1 MLAGR
6 NRLQNIQL
14 FPIFRDIE
22 KRGKVA
28 KTVVVS
34 QFSLRLW
41 KIDYF
46 ACNLKKIL
54 ALVLA
59 FACAFTMF
67 AGAAF
72 TDQADIKATDAV
84 NMLSALGVIN
94 GYDDG
99 SYKPDATV
107 TRAEMAKMIF
117 VVRNNKIDDSAYKNN
132 STKLTDVNNHWAAG
146 YIKFC
151 ESQGIIAG
159 KGNNQFAPDAT
170 VTGVEAAKMLL
181 VVSGYDAQKAGL
193 TGSAW
198 QTNVL
203 KYAGAAGIL
212 DDVNSAL
219 ESGLPR
225 QYAAQMIYNTLD
237 VNRVKWSK
245 DSESFD
251 DLLNGGVKETVGHA
265 YMGLTKST
273 GTLVSISKD
282 ALTLANVDGAESDV
296 ISTSVSGG
304 VVSYK
309 YGTDFTK
316 VGTDYSS
323 LLGQKVKVLFK
334 DGKTNSVLGVYP
346 TSDNTVYNTVMNEVE
361 KDGKKI
367 KFDGK
372 SYSIEDNGVKVY
384 VDGDLMVKANKDV
397 DLKKAADFDDA
408 YTNATTG
415 AALISG
421 RLNRVSADEV
431 IFVDSDDNG
440 KIDTAIVTKVDVAK
454 ATYVSSSEIVAGN
467 TTYKFADDNIA
478 SDIAKND
485 YVVITKN
492 LYDDCNDIVKA
503 TKFSGVKVTGTKT
516 EPNRYLIDGEWYT
529 EGANADMNSVKSG
542 DTVDAYA
549 VNGVVYYAK
558 RTSGENSTLS
568 DVAVVLAVG
577 SDIQGDKVKIL
588 KLDNTGKTEI
598 VDIDNDPG
606 TGYVAK
612 NALQEGAAYEYS
624 VKGGEYRFKNLSTDK
639 DYFGDYTALNN
650 GAVTSETAGMDVANK
665 SGSTTKTIAGVQVD
679 DSAKIILIDNYD
691 DSNAD
696 YKVITGKQFKSLS
709 IGNASKEAY
718 AKGGIAAFTSKVDGV
733 TRVTYGVVA
742 VNGFASSF
750 VTNDNYGYV
759 TKAAYKIDGGYVV
772 YSIWTGTEEVKVQ
785 EKGTTLRKKGAV
797 LGYSSITKEDG
808 LDDGVVGTI
817 EDVDDN
823 FGLVDNGIVYG
834 VNAKQTKVSLN
845 GKDTADITSDTVVL
859 YVDTDDHKGYT
870 EGEIQE
876 ADDFGT
882 GKIPNVMYVLDNP
895 SDFTSDVTLLVVD
908 VKNNLHGDFNF
919 VFGADAELTDVV
931 NALAKADVVT
941 VDAAAIDEEIT
952 VPAGKTLVL
961 TGTVNADVL
970 GNVKATA
977 KATLKIASDTEA
989 ITSAAVYSDANTS
1002 LSNKIIKAGAVFNGT
1017 KKDDSAIWVV
1027 DDATK
1032 MLADAD

>member
-1 MLAGR
+1 M
-6 NRLQNIQL
+6 
-14 FPIFRDIE
+14 
-22 KRGKVA
+22 K
-28 KTVVVS
+28 
-34 QFSLRLW
+34 
-41 KIDYF
+41 
-46 ACNLKKIL
+46 NLKKVL

-84 NMLSALGVIN
+84 NMLSSLGVIT
-94 GYDDG
+94 GYTDG
-99 SYKPDATV
+99 SYQPNKVV

-117 VVRNNKIDDSAYKNN
+117 VVRNNKIDDSAYQSNY
-132 STKLTDVNNHWAAG
+132 SKLTDISNHWAKG

-159 KGNNQFAPDAT
+159 KGNNKFDPDSP

-181 VVSGYDAQKAGL
+181 VVTGYDTDKAGL

-198 QTNVL
+198 RTNTL

-212 DDVNSAL
+212 DDVNAAL
-219 ESGLPR
+219 EQGLPR

-237 VNRVKWSK
+237 TNRVKWSK

-251 DLLNGGVKETVGHA
+251 DVLNGGVKETVGHA
-265 YMGLTKST
+265 YMGLTKTT

-282 ALTLANVDGAESDV
+282 ALTVDNVIAADSDA
-296 ISTSVSGG
+296 IDAAGNYEKS
-304 VVSYK
+304 
-309 YGTDFTK
+309 FTK

-323 LLGQKVKVLFK
+323 LLGQRVKVLFK
-334 DGKTNSVLGVYP
+334 DGKTNNVLGVYP
-346 TSDNTVYNTVMNEVE
+346 TSDNTVYTTVMNEVE
-361 KDGKKI
+361 QDGKKI

-384 VDGDLMVKANKDV
+384 VDGSLVTTKVSGKDV
-397 DLKKAADFDDA
+397 ADLKKAAAFDDEYKVDA
-408 YTNATTG
+408 HGNVTSA

-421 RLNRVSADEV
+421 RYNRTSADEV

-440 KIDTAIVTKVDVAK
+440 KIDTAIVTQVNVAK

-467 TTYKFADDNIA
+467 TTYKFEDDNIA

-485 YVVITKN
+485 YVVITKD
-492 LYDDCNDIVKA
+492 LYGDCNAIVKA
-503 TKFSGVKVTGTKT
+503 TKLSGVKVTGTKT

-529 EGANADMNSVKSG
+529 EGQKADMNSVKSG
-542 DTVDAYA
+542 DTVDSYV

-558 RTSGENSTLS
+558 RTSGANATLS

-577 SDIQGDKVKIL
+577 SDIQGDKVKLL

-606 TGYVAK
+606 SGYVEK
-612 NALQEGAAYEYS
+612 SDLVEGAVYEYS
-624 VKGGEYRFKNLSTDK
+624 VKGGEYRFKNLSTAK

-650 GAVTSETAGMDVANK
+650 GVVADVSDSTNSTGLAVAGAKNQ
-665 SGSTTKTIAGVQVD
+665 TKKIGNTEVE
-679 DSAKIILIDNYD
+679 DSAKIVLITGYNT
-691 DSNAD
+691 SGVD
-696 YKVITGKQFKSLS
+696 YKVVTGKQFKSLAVDGS
-709 IGNASKEAY
+709 STNAY

-742 VNGFASSF
+742 VNTKFANSF

-759 TKAAYKIDGGYVV
+759 TKDAYKVDDGYVV
-772 YSIWTGTEEVKVQ
+772 YSIWNGSEEVKVQ

-808 LDDGVVGTI
+808 LSDGVVGTI

-823 FGLVDNGIVYG
+823 FGLVDNGVVYG
-834 VNAKQTKVSLN
+834 VNSKQSKVSLN
-845 GKDTADITSDTVVL
+845 GKDTADITSDTIVL

-882 GKIPNVMYVLDNP
+882 GKIPNVMYVLDTP
-895 SDFTSDVTLLVVD
+895 GDFTSDVTLLVVD
-908 VKNNLHGDFNF
+908 VKNNLHGSFNF
-919 VFGADAELTDVV
+919 VFGADATKTDLV
-931 NALAKADVVT
+931 NALAKADKIT
-941 VDAAAIDEEIT
+941 VDADAIRNAGSINVAADKT
-952 VPAGKTLVL
+952 VVVTGTDLSNVFGNLKGAKGATLIAKDGGVANKNYASAYKANGTDTFANESIPAGTTFVH
-961 TGTVNADVL
+961 
-970 GNVKATA
+970 
-977 KATLKIASDTEA
+977 
-989 ITSAAVYSDANTS
+989 
-1002 LSNKIIKAGAVFNGT
+1002 NGT
-1017 KKDDSAIWVV
+1017 NWV
-1027 DDATK
+1027 ATK
-1032 MLADAD
+1032 

>member
-1 MLAGR
+1 
-6 NRLQNIQL
+6 
-14 FPIFRDIE
+14 
-22 KRGKVA
+22 
-28 KTVVVS
+28 
-34 QFSLRLW
+34 
-41 KIDYF
+41 
-46 ACNLKKIL
+46 
-54 ALVLA
+54 
-59 FACAFTMF
+59 MF

-84 NMLSALGVIN
+84 NMLSSLGVIT
-94 GYDDG
+94 GYTDG
-99 SYKPDATV
+99 SYQPNKVV

-117 VVRNNKIDDSAYKNN
+117 VVRNNKIDDSAYQSNY
-132 STKLTDVNNHWAAG
+132 SKLTDISNHWAKG

-159 KGNNQFAPDAT
+159 KGNNKFDPDSP

-181 VVSGYDAQKAGL
+181 VVAGYDTDKAGL
-193 TGSAW
+193 TGAAW
-198 QTNVL
+198 RTNTL

-212 DDVNSAL
+212 DDVNAAL
-219 ESGLPR
+219 EQGLPR

-237 VNRVKWSK
+237 TNRVKWSK

-251 DLLNGGVKETVGHA
+251 DVLNGGVKETVGHA
-265 YMGLTKST
+265 YMGLTKTT

-282 ALTLANVDGAESDV
+282 ALTLDSVIAADSDAVDYAGNYE
-296 ISTSVSGG
+296 TQ
-304 VVSYK
+304 
-309 YGTDFTK
+309 FTK
-316 VGTDYSS
+316 VSEDYSD
-323 LLGQKVKVLFK
+323 LLGQRVKVLFK

-346 TSDNTVYNTVMNEVE
+346 TSDNTVYNTLLNGVE

-372 SYSIEDNGVKVY
+372 SYSVETTGIKVY
-384 VDGDLMVKANKDV
+384 VDGALQLKADKKTV
-397 DLKKAADFDDA
+397 DLKSVADFDNDFKA
-408 YTNATTG
+408 GTS
-415 AALISG
+415 LISG
-421 RLNRVSADEV
+421 RVNRTSADEV

-440 KIDTAIVTKVDVAK
+440 KIDTAIVTTVNTAK

-467 TTYKFADDNIA
+467 TTYKFEDENIA
-478 SDIAKND
+478 DDIAKND
-485 YVVITKN
+485 YVVITEN
-492 LYDDCNDIVKA
+492 LYDDCKDIVKA
-503 TKFSGVKVTGTKT
+503 TKLSGVKVTGTKT
-516 EPNRYLIDGEWYT
+516 SPNRYLIDGEWYT

-577 SDIQGDKVKIL
+577 SDIQGDKVKLL

-606 TGYVAK
+606 TGYVQKA
-612 NALQEGAAYEYS
+612 ALKQGAAYEYS
-624 VKGGEYRFKNLSTDK
+624 VKGGEYRFKELDTTK
-639 DYFGDYTALNN
+639 DYFGDYTALMASRA
-650 GAVTSETAGMDVANK
+650 GVTATAGTAVTAPASETAGLTVANK
-665 SGSTTKTIAGVQVD
+665 SGSTTKVIGGTEVD
-679 DSAKIILIDNYD
+679 DSAKIILIDNYGT
-691 DSNAD
+691 SSAD

-709 IGNASKEAY
+709 ITNAVATDTKALD
-718 AKGGIAAFTSKVDGV
+718 KGGIAAFTSKVDGV

-759 TKAAYKIDGGYVV
+759 TKDAYKVDGGYVV
-772 YSIWTGTEEVKVQ
+772 YSIWNGSEEVKVQ

-808 LDDGVVGTI
+808 LSDGVVGTI

-823 FGLVDNGIVYG
+823 FGLVDNGVVYG
-834 VNAKQTKVSLN
+834 VNSKQSKVSLN
-845 GKDTADITSDTVVL
+845 GKDTADITSDTIVL

-882 GKIPNVMYVLDNP
+882 GKIPNVMYVLDTP

-908 VKNNLHGDFNF
+908 VKNNLHGAFNF
-919 VFGADAELTDVV
+919 VFGADATETDLV
-931 NALAKADVVT
+931 NALAKADKIT
-941 VDAAAIDEEIT
+941 VDAAAVRNAANDIT
-952 VPAGKTLVL
+952 VAAGKTVVV
-961 TGTVNADVL
+961 TGTDL
-970 GNVKATA
+970 SNVFA
-977 KATLKIASDTEA
+977 KLKGAKGATLIAKDGGDA
-989 ITSAAVYSDANTS
+989 NKGYSAAY
-1002 LSNKIIKAGAVFNGT
+1002 KANGT
-1017 KKDDSAIWVV
+1017 TAYGNDAIPAGTTFVHNGTNWV
-1027 DDATK
+1027 ATK
-1032 MLADAD
+1032 

>member
-1 MLAGR
+1 
-6 NRLQNIQL
+6 
-14 FPIFRDIE
+14 
-22 KRGKVA
+22 
-28 KTVVVS
+28 
-34 QFSLRLW
+34 
-41 KIDYF
+41 
-46 ACNLKKIL
+46 
-54 ALVLA
+54 
-59 FACAFTMF
+59 MF

-84 NMLSALGVIN
+84 NMLSSLGVIT
-94 GYDDG
+94 GYTDG
-99 SYKPDATV
+99 SYQPNKVV

-117 VVRNNKIDDSAYKNN
+117 VVRNNKIDDSAYQSNY
-132 STKLTDVNNHWAAG
+132 SKLTDISNHWAKG

-159 KGNNQFAPDAT
+159 KGNNKFDPDSP

-181 VVSGYDAQKAGL
+181 VVSGYDSDKAGL

-198 QTNVL
+198 RTNVL

-219 ESGLPR
+219 EQGLPR

-251 DLLNGGVKETVGHA
+251 DVLNGGVKETVGHA
-265 YMGLTKST
+265 YMGLTKTT

-282 ALTLANVDGAESDV
+282 ALTVDNVIAADSDA
-296 ISTSVSGG
+296 IDAAGNYEKS
-304 VVSYK
+304 
-309 YGTDFTK
+309 FTK

-323 LLGQKVKVLFK
+323 LLGQRVKVLFK
-334 DGKTNSVLGVYP
+334 DGKTNNVLGVYP
-346 TSDNTVYNTVMNEVE
+346 TSDNTVYTTVMNEVE
-361 KDGKKI
+361 QDGKKI

-372 SYSIEDNGVKVY
+372 SYSIEDKGVKVY
-384 VDGDLMVKANKDV
+384 VDGELMTTGSGTSIKT
-397 DLKKAADFDDA
+397 DLKKVAAFDDEYKVDA
-408 YTNATTG
+408 HGNVTSA

-421 RLNRVSADEV
+421 RYNRTSADEV

-440 KIDTAIVTKVDVAK
+440 KIDTAIVPQVNVAK

-467 TTYKFADDNIA
+467 TTYKFEDENIA

-485 YVVITKN
+485 YVVITEN
-492 LYDDCNDIVKA
+492 LYDDCKDIVKA
-503 TKFSGVKVTGTKT
+503 TKLSGVKVTGTKT
-516 EPNRYLIDGEWYT
+516 APNRYLIDGEWYT

-577 SDIQGDKVKIL
+577 SDIQGDKVKLL

-606 TGYVAK
+606 TGYVQKADLK
-612 NALQEGAAYEYS
+612 QGAVYEYS
-624 VKGGEYRFKNLSTDK
+624 VKGGEYRFKNLSTAK

-650 GAVTSETAGMDVANK
+650 GVVVNVSNSTTSTGLAVAGNA
-665 SGSTTKTIAGVQVD
+665 SATKTIGGTQVD
-679 DSAKIILIDNYD
+679 DSAKIVLITDY
-691 DSNAD
+691 SASGAD
-696 YKVITGKQFKSLS
+696 YKVITGKQFKSLKTD
-709 IGNASKEAY
+709 GTSKNAY

-742 VNGFASSF
+742 VNGFANSF

-759 TKAAYKIDGGYVV
+759 TKDAYKVDDGYVV
-772 YSIWTGTEEVKVQ
+772 YSIWNGSEEVKVQ

-808 LDDGVVGTI
+808 LSDGVVGTI

-823 FGLVDNGIVYG
+823 FGLVDNGVVYG
-834 VNAKQTKVSLN
+834 VNSKQSKVSLN
-845 GKDTADITSDTVVL
+845 GKDTADITSDTIVL

-882 GKIPNVMYVLDNP
+882 GKIPNVMYVLDTP

-908 VKNNLHGDFNF
+908 VKNNLHGSFNF
-919 VFGADAELTDVV
+919 VFGADATKTDLV
-931 NALAKADVVT
+931 NALAKADKIT
-941 VDAAAIDEEIT
+941 VDADAIRNAGSINVAADKT
-952 VPAGKTLVL
+952 VVV
-961 TGTVNADVL
+961 TGTDLSNVF
-970 GNVKATA
+970 GNLKGAQG
-977 KATLKIASDTEA
+977 ATLIIKEDSKAASYP
-989 ITSAAVYSDANTS
+989 AAYKHGDQSTYTNES
-1002 LSNKIIKAGAVFNGT
+1002 IKAGTVFEAAANGH
-1017 KKDDSAIWVV
+1017 WV
-1027 DDATK
+1027 ATK
-1032 MLADAD
+1032 

>member
-1 MLAGR
+1 MR
-6 NRLQNIQL
+6 NCGFNR
-14 FPIFRDIE
+14 E
-22 KRGKVA
+22 
-28 KTVVVS
+28 TY
-34 QFSLRLW
+34 
-41 KIDYF
+41 YF

-132 STKLTDVNNHWAAG
+132 STKLTDVNKHWAAG

-159 KGNNQFAPDAT
+159 KGNNKFDPDAT

-296 ISTSVSGG
+296 ISTSTNNG

-334 DGKTNSVLGVYP
+334 DSKTNSVLGVYP

-384 VDGDLMVKANKDV
+384 VDGDLMTTGSGSNTTA

-467 TTYKFADDNIA
+467 TTYKFADENIA

-492 LYDDCNDIVKA
+492 LYDDCKDIVKA
-503 TKFSGVKVTGTKT
+503 TKLSGVKVTGTKT

-542 DTVDAYA
+542 DTVNAYA

-612 NALQEGAAYEYS
+612 SALEEGAVYEYS
-624 VKGGEYRFKNLSTDK
+624 VKGGEYRFKNLSTNK

-650 GAVTSETAGMDVANK
+650 GAPTDV
-665 SGSTTKTIAGVQVD
+665 STTSANGMAVTGASGADKSIDGTKVD
-679 DSAKIILIDNYD
+679 DSAKIILITGY
-691 DSNAD
+691 STSGAD
-696 YKVITGKQFKSLS
+696 YKVITGKQFKSLGIAGS
-709 IGNASKEAY
+709 SNEAY

-895 SDFTSDVTLLVVD
+895 RDFTSDVTLLIVD

-941 VDAAAIDEEIT
+941 VDAAAIDAEIT

-961 TGTVNADVL
+961 TGTVDADVL

-977 KATLKIASDTEA
+977 KATLVVKNEA
-989 ITSAAVYSDANTS
+989 TGITSSNVYSAAGNSSTQGTALTS
-1002 LSNKIIKAGAVFNGT
+1002 AKIEAGSTFTGATVYTNASGATATAWLLNAKA
-1017 KKDDSAIWVV
+1017 
-1027 DDATK
+1027 
-1032 MLADAD
+1032 

>member
-1 MLAGR
+1 
-6 NRLQNIQL
+6 
-14 FPIFRDIE
+14 
-22 KRGKVA
+22 
-28 KTVVVS
+28 
-34 QFSLRLW
+34 
-41 KIDYF
+41 
-46 ACNLKKIL
+46 
-54 ALVLA
+54 
-59 FACAFTMF
+59 MF

-84 NMLSALGVIN
+84 NMLSSLGVIT
-94 GYDDG
+94 GYTDG
-99 SYKPDATV
+99 SYQPNKVV

-117 VVRNNKIDDSAYKNN
+117 VVRNNKIDDSAYQSNY
-132 STKLTDVNNHWAAG
+132 SKLTDISNHWAKG

-159 KGNNQFAPDAT
+159 KGNNKFDPDSP

-181 VVSGYDAQKAGL
+181 VVAGYNTDKAGL

-198 QTNVL
+198 RTNTL

-212 DDVNSAL
+212 DDVNAAL
-219 ESGLPR
+219 EQGLPR

-237 VNRVKWSK
+237 TNRVKWSK

-251 DLLNGGVKETVGHA
+251 DVLNGGVKETVGHA
-265 YMGLTKST
+265 YMGLTKTT

-282 ALTLANVDGAESDV
+282 ALTVDNVIAADSDAV
-296 ISTSVSGG
+296 DYAGNYETA
-304 VVSYK
+304 
-309 YGTDFTK
+309 FTK
-316 VGTDYSS
+316 VSEDYSS
-323 LLGQKVKVLFK
+323 LLGQRVKVLFK

-346 TSDNTVYNTVMNEVE
+346 TSDNTVYNTIMNGVE
-361 KDGKKI
+361 QDGKKI

-372 SYSIEDNGVKVY
+372 SYSIEDKGVKVY
-384 VDGDLMVKANKDV
+384 VDGALQLKADKKTV
-397 DLKKAADFDDA
+397 DLKDAADFDDA
-408 YTNATTG
+408 YTDATHG

-440 KIDTAIVTKVDVAK
+440 KIDTAIVTTVNTAK

-467 TTYKFADDNIA
+467 TTYKFEDENIA
-478 SDIAKND
+478 DDIAKND
-485 YVVITKN
+485 YVVITEN
-492 LYDDCNDIVKA
+492 LYDDCKDIVKA
-503 TKFSGVKVTGTKT
+503 TKLSGVKVTGTKT
-516 EPNRYLIDGEWYT
+516 SPNRYLIDGEWYT

-577 SDIQGDKVKIL
+577 SDIQGDKVKLL

-606 TGYVAK
+606 TGYVQKA
-612 NALQEGAAYEYS
+612 ALKQGAAYEYS
-624 VKGGEYRFKNLSTDK
+624 VKGGEYRFKELDTTK
-639 DYFGDYTALNN
+639 DYFGDYTALMASRA
-650 GAVTSETAGMDVANK
+650 GVTATAGTAVTAPASETAGLTVANK
-665 SGSTTKTIAGVQVD
+665 SGSTTKVIGGTEVD
-679 DSAKIILIDNYD
+679 DSAKIILIDNYGT
-691 DSNAD
+691 SSAD

-709 IGNASKEAY
+709 ITNAVATDTKALD
-718 AKGGIAAFTSKVDGV
+718 KGGIAAFTSKVDGV

-759 TKAAYKIDGGYVV
+759 TKDAYKVDGGYVV
-772 YSIWTGTEEVKVQ
+772 YSIWNGSEEVKVQ

-808 LDDGVVGTI
+808 LSDGVVGTI

-823 FGLVDNGIVYG
+823 FGLVDNGVVYG
-834 VNAKQTKVSLN
+834 VNSKQSKVSLN
-845 GKDTADITSDTVVL
+845 GKDTADITSDTIVL

-882 GKIPNVMYVLDNP
+882 GKIPNVMYVLDTP

-908 VKNNLHGDFNF
+908 VKNNLHGAFNF
-919 VFGADAELTDVV
+919 VFGADATETDLV
-931 NALAKADVVT
+931 NALAKADKIT
-941 VDAAAIDEEIT
+941 VDAAAVRNAANDIT
-952 VPAGKTLVL
+952 VAAGKTVVV
-961 TGTVNADVL
+961 TGTDL
-970 GNVKATA
+970 SNVFA
-977 KATLKIASDTEA
+977 KLKGAKGATLIAKDGGDA
-989 ITSAAVYSDANTS
+989 NKGYSAAY
-1002 LSNKIIKAGAVFNGT
+1002 KANGT
-1017 KKDDSAIWVV
+1017 TAYGNDAIPAGTTFVHNGTNWV
-1027 DDATK
+1027 ATK
-1032 MLADAD
+1032 

>member
-1 MLAGR
+1 M
-6 NRLQNIQL
+6 
-14 FPIFRDIE
+14 
-22 KRGKVA
+22 K
-28 KTVVVS
+28 
-34 QFSLRLW
+34 
-41 KIDYF
+41 
-46 ACNLKKIL
+46 NLKKIL

-132 STKLTDVNNHWAAG
+132 STKLTDVNKHWAAG

-159 KGNNQFAPDAT
+159 KGNNKFDPDAT

-296 ISTSVSGG
+296 ISTSTNNG

-334 DGKTNSVLGVYP
+334 DSKTNSVLGVYP

-384 VDGDLMVKANKDV
+384 VDGDLMTTGSGSNTTA

-467 TTYKFADDNIA
+467 TTYKFADENIA

-492 LYDDCNDIVKA
+492 LYDDCKDIVKA
-503 TKFSGVKVTGTKT
+503 TKLSGVKVTGTKT

-542 DTVDAYA
+542 DTVNAYA

-612 NALQEGAAYEYS
+612 NALEEGAVYEYS
-624 VKGGEYRFKNLSTDK
+624 VKGGEYRFKNLSTNK

-650 GAVTSETAGMDVANK
+650 GAPTDV
-665 SGSTTKTIAGVQVD
+665 STTSANGMAVAGASGADKSIDGTKVD
-679 DSAKIILIDNYD
+679 DSAKIILITGY
-691 DSNAD
+691 STSGAD
-696 YKVITGKQFKSLS
+696 YKVITGKQFKSLTV
-709 IGNASKEAY
+709 GDASKNAY

-808 LDDGVVGTI
+808 LSDGVVGTI

-823 FGLVDNGIVYG
+823 FGLVDNGVVYG
-834 VNAKQTKVSLN
+834 VNSKQSKVSLN

-895 SDFTSDVTLLVVD
+895 SDFTSDVTLLIVD

-919 VFGADAELTDVV
+919 VFSADATKADIEA
-931 NALAKADVVT
+931 ALAKADVVT
-941 VDAAAIDEEIT
+941 IDEALTSAMAIN
-952 VPAGKTLVL
+952 VPAK
-961 TGTVNADVL
+961 
-970 GNVKATA
+970 K
-977 KATLKIASDTEA
+977 TLKITAEQTAAVLDA
-989 ITSAAVYSDANTS
+989 ITGENGATLILTVASKAATGETKFTVGENAVSSAA
-1002 LSNKIIKAGAVFNGT
+1002 IPAGTYTYNATT
-1017 KKDDSAIWVV
+1017 KTWV
-1027 DDATK
+1027 APAQTEK
-1032 MLADAD
+1032 

>member
-1 MLAGR
+1 MGVVEPPAWR
-6 NRLQNIQL
+6 AVTS
-14 FPIFRDIE
+14 P
-22 KRGKVA
+22 RGWFFLPA
-28 KTVVVS
+28 
-34 QFSLRLW
+34 
-41 KIDYF
+41 
-46 ACNLKKIL
+46 NLKKVL

-84 NMLSALGVIN
+84 NMLSSLGVIT
-94 GYDDG
+94 GYTDG
-99 SYKPDATV
+99 SYQPNKVV

-117 VVRNNKIDDSAYKNN
+117 VVRNNKIDDSAYQSNY
-132 STKLTDVNNHWAAG
+132 SKLTDISNHWAKG

-159 KGNNQFAPDAT
+159 KGNNKFDPDSP

-181 VVSGYDAQKAGL
+181 VVAGYDTDKAGL

-198 QTNVL
+198 RTNTL

-212 DDVNSAL
+212 DDVNAAL
-219 ESGLPR
+219 EQGLPR

-237 VNRVKWSK
+237 TNRVKWSK

-251 DLLNGGVKETVGHA
+251 DVLNGGVKETVGHA
-265 YMGLTKST
+265 YMGLTKTT

-282 ALTLANVDGAESDV
+282 ALTVDNVIAADSDAV
-296 ISTSVSGG
+296 DRAGNYETA
-304 VVSYK
+304 
-309 YGTDFTK
+309 FTK
-316 VGTDYSS
+316 VSEDYSS
-323 LLGQKVKVLFK
+323 LLGQRVKVLFK

-346 TSDNTVYNTVMNEVE
+346 TSDNTVYNTIMNGVE
-361 KDGKKI
+361 QDGKKI

-372 SYSIEDNGVKVY
+372 SYSIEDKGVKVY
-384 VDGDLMVKANKDV
+384 VDGALQLKADKKTV
-397 DLKKAADFDDA
+397 DLKSAADFDDA

-421 RLNRVSADEV
+421 RLNRTSADEV

-440 KIDTAIVTKVDVAK
+440 KIDTAIVTTVNVAK

-467 TTYKFADDNIA
+467 TTYKFEDENIA
-478 SDIAKND
+478 DGIAKND
-485 YVVITKN
+485 YVVITEN
-492 LYDDCNDIVKA
+492 LYDECKDIVKA
-503 TKFSGVKVTGTKT
+503 TKLSGVKVTGTKT
-516 EPNRYLIDGEWYT
+516 APNRYLIDGEWYT

-568 DVAVVLAVG
+568 DVAVVLAKG
-577 SDIQGDKVKIL
+577 SDIQGDKVKLL

-606 TGYVAK
+606 SDYVQK
-612 NALQEGAAYEYS
+612 NQLVEGAVYEYS
-624 VKGGEYRFKNLSTDK
+624 VKGGEYRFKNLSTAK

-650 GAVTSETAGMDVANK
+650 GVVADVSDSTNSTGLAVAGAKNQ
-665 SGSTTKTIAGVQVD
+665 TKKIGNTEVE
-679 DSAKIILIDNYD
+679 DSAKIVLITGYNT
-691 DSNAD
+691 SGVD
-696 YKVITGKQFKSLS
+696 YKVVTGKQFKSLAVDGS
-709 IGNASKEAY
+709 STNAY

-742 VNGFASSF
+742 VNTKFANSF

-759 TKAAYKIDGGYVV
+759 TKDAYKVDDGYVV
-772 YSIWTGTEEVKVQ
+772 YSIWNGSEEVKVQ

-808 LDDGVVGTI
+808 LSDGVVGTI

-823 FGLVDNGIVYG
+823 FGLVDNGVVYG
-834 VNAKQTKVSLN
+834 VNSKQSKVSLN
-845 GKDTADITSDTVVL
+845 GKDTADITSDTIVL

-882 GKIPNVMYVLDNP
+882 GKIPNVMYVLDTP

-908 VKNNLHGDFNF
+908 VKNNLHGAFNF
-919 VFGADAELTDVV
+919 VFGADATETDLV
-931 NALAKADVVT
+931 NALAKADKIT
-941 VDAAAIDEEIT
+941 VDADAVRNAANNIT
-952 VPAGKTLVL
+952 VAAGKTVVV
-961 TGTVNADVL
+961 TGTDL
-970 GNVKATA
+970 SNVFA
-977 KATLKIASDTEA
+977 KLKGAKGATLIAKDGGDA
-989 ITSAAVYSDANTS
+989 NKGYSAAYKADSTNAYGNDA
-1002 LSNKIIKAGAVFNGT
+1002 IPAGTTFVHNGT
-1017 KKDDSAIWVV
+1017 NWV
-1027 DDATK
+1027 ATK
-1032 MLADAD
+1032 

>member
-1 MLAGR
+1 
-6 NRLQNIQL
+6 
-14 FPIFRDIE
+14 
-22 KRGKVA
+22 
-28 KTVVVS
+28 
-34 QFSLRLW
+34 
-41 KIDYF
+41 
-46 ACNLKKIL
+46 
-54 ALVLA
+54 
-59 FACAFTMF
+59 MF

-84 NMLSALGVIN
+84 NMLSSLGVIT
-94 GYDDG
+94 GYTDG
-99 SYKPDATV
+99 SYQPNKVV

-117 VVRNNKIDDSAYKNN
+117 VVRNNKIDDSAYQSNY
-132 STKLTDVNNHWAAG
+132 SKLTDISNHWAKG

-159 KGNNQFAPDAT
+159 KGNNKFDPDSP

-181 VVSGYDAQKAGL
+181 VVAGYDTDKAGL

-198 QTNVL
+198 RTNTL

-212 DDVNSAL
+212 DDVNAAL
-219 ESGLPR
+219 EQGLPR

-237 VNRVKWSK
+237 TNRVKWSK

-251 DLLNGGVKETVGHA
+251 DVLNGGVKETVGHA
-265 YMGLTKST
+265 YMGLTKTT

-282 ALTLANVDGAESDV
+282 ALTVDNVIAADSDAV
-296 ISTSVSGG
+296 DRAGNYETA
-304 VVSYK
+304 
-309 YGTDFTK
+309 FTK

-323 LLGQKVKVLFK
+323 LLGQRVKVLFK
-334 DGKTNSVLGVYP
+334 DGKTNNVLGVYP
-346 TSDNTVYNTVMNEVE
+346 TSDNTVYTTVMNEVE
-361 KDGKKI
+361 QDGKKI

-384 VDGDLMVKANKDV
+384 VDGSLVTTKVSGKDV
-397 DLKKAADFDDA
+397 ADLKKAAAFDDEYKVDA
-408 YTNATTG
+408 HGNVTSA

-421 RLNRVSADEV
+421 RYNRTSADEV

-440 KIDTAIVTKVDVAK
+440 KIDTAIVTQVNVAK

-467 TTYKFADDNIA
+467 TTYKFEDENIA

-485 YVVITKN
+485 YVVITEN
-492 LYDDCNDIVKA
+492 LYDDCKDIVKA
-503 TKFSGVKVTGTKT
+503 TKLSGVKVTGTKT
-516 EPNRYLIDGEWYT
+516 SPNRYLIDGEWYT

-568 DVAVVLAVG
+568 DVAVVLAKG
-577 SDIQGDKVKIL
+577 SDIQGDKVKLL

-606 TGYVAK
+606 TGYVQKADLK
-612 NALQEGAAYEYS
+612 EGAVYEYS
-624 VKGGEYRFKNLSTDK
+624 VKGGEYRFKNLSTAK

-650 GAVTSETAGMDVANK
+650 GVVVNVSNGLAVAGNA
-665 SGSTTKTIAGVQVD
+665 SATKTIGGTQVD
-679 DSAKIILIDNYD
+679 DSAKIVLITDY
-691 DSNAD
+691 STSGAD
-696 YKVITGKQFKSLS
+696 YKVITGKQFKSLKTD
-709 IGNASKEAY
+709 GTSKNAY

-742 VNGFASSF
+742 VNGFANSF

-759 TKAAYKIDGGYVV
+759 TKDAYKVDDGYVV
-772 YSIWTGTEEVKVQ
+772 YSIWNGSEEVKVQ

-808 LDDGVVGTI
+808 LSDGVVGTI

-823 FGLVDNGIVYG
+823 FGLVDNGVVYG
-834 VNAKQTKVSLN
+834 VNSKQSKVSLN
-845 GKDTADITSDTVVL
+845 GKDTADITSDTIVL

-882 GKIPNVMYVLDNP
+882 GKIPNVMYVLDTP

-908 VKNNLHGDFNF
+908 VKNNLHGAFNF
-919 VFGADAELTDVV
+919 VFGADATKTDLV
-931 NALAKADVVT
+931 NALAKADKIT
-941 VDAAAIDEEIT
+941 VDAAAIRT
-952 VPAGKTLVL
+952 VGSLDVAADKTVVVTGTDLSNVFGNLKGAKYATLIVKEKTDAKNYASAYKANGTDTFANESIPAGTTFVH
-961 TGTVNADVL
+961 
-970 GNVKATA
+970 
-977 KATLKIASDTEA
+977 
-989 ITSAAVYSDANTS
+989 
-1002 LSNKIIKAGAVFNGT
+1002 NGT
-1017 KKDDSAIWVV
+1017 NWV
-1027 DDATK
+1027 ATK
-1032 MLADAD
+1032 

>member
-1 MLAGR
+1 
-6 NRLQNIQL
+6 
-14 FPIFRDIE
+14 
-22 KRGKVA
+22 
-28 KTVVVS
+28 
-34 QFSLRLW
+34 
-41 KIDYF
+41 
-46 ACNLKKIL
+46 
-54 ALVLA
+54 
-59 FACAFTMF
+59 MF

-84 NMLSALGVIN
+84 NMLSSLGVIT
-94 GYDDG
+94 GYTDG
-99 SYKPDATV
+99 SYQPNKVV

-117 VVRNNKIDDSAYKNN
+117 VVRNNKIDDSAYQSNY
-132 STKLTDVNNHWAAG
+132 SKLTDISNHWAKG

-159 KGNNQFAPDAT
+159 KGNNKFDPDSP

-181 VVSGYDAQKAGL
+181 VVAGYDTDKAGL

-198 QTNVL
+198 RTNTL

-212 DDVNSAL
+212 DDVNAAL
-219 ESGLPR
+219 EQGLPR

-237 VNRVKWSK
+237 TNRVKWSK

-251 DLLNGGVKETVGHA
+251 DVLNGGVKETVGHA
-265 YMGLTKST
+265 YMGLTKTT

-282 ALTLANVDGAESDV
+282 ALTVDNVIAADSDAV
-296 ISTSVSGG
+296 DRAGNYETA
-304 VVSYK
+304 
-309 YGTDFTK
+309 FTK

-323 LLGQKVKVLFK
+323 LLGQRVKVLFK
-334 DGKTNSVLGVYP
+334 DGKTNNVLGVYP
-346 TSDNTVYNTVMNEVE
+346 TSDNTVYTTVMNEVE
-361 KDGKKI
+361 QDGKKI

-384 VDGDLMVKANKDV
+384 VDGSLVTTKVSGKDV
-397 DLKKAADFDDA
+397 ADLKKAAAFDDEYKVDA
-408 YTNATTG
+408 HGNVTSA

-421 RLNRVSADEV
+421 RYNRTSADEV

-440 KIDTAIVTKVDVAK
+440 KIDTAIVTQVNVAK

-467 TTYKFADDNIA
+467 TTYKFEDENIA

-485 YVVITKN
+485 YVVITEN
-492 LYDDCNDIVKA
+492 LYDDCKDIVKA
-503 TKFSGVKVTGTKT
+503 TKLSGVKVTGTKT
-516 EPNRYLIDGEWYT
+516 APNRYLIDGEWYT

-568 DVAVVLAVG
+568 DVAVVLAKG
-577 SDIQGDKVKIL
+577 SDIQGDKVKLL

-612 NALQEGAAYEYS
+612 NDLKEGAVYEYS
-624 VKGGEYRFKNLSTDK
+624 VKGGEYRFKNLSTAK

-650 GAVTSETAGMDVANK
+650 GVVAAVSNGLAVAGNA
-665 SGSTTKTIAGVQVD
+665 SATKTIGGTQVD
-679 DSAKIILIDNYD
+679 DSAKIVLITDY
-691 DSNAD
+691 STSGAD
-696 YKVITGKQFKSLS
+696 YKVITGKQFKSLKTDGS
-709 IGNASKEAY
+709 SKNAY

-742 VNGFASSF
+742 VNGFANSF

-759 TKAAYKIDGGYVV
+759 TKDAYKVDDGYVV
-772 YSIWTGTEEVKVQ
+772 YSIWNGSEEVKVQ

-808 LDDGVVGTI
+808 LSDGVVGTI

-823 FGLVDNGIVYG
+823 FGLVDNGVVYG
-834 VNAKQTKVSLN
+834 VNSKQSKVSLN
-845 GKDTADITSDTVVL
+845 GKDTADITSDTIVL

-882 GKIPNVMYVLDNP
+882 GKIPNVMYVLDTP

-908 VKNNLHGDFNF
+908 VKNNLHGAFNF
-919 VFGADAELTDVV
+919 VFGADATKTDLV
-931 NALAKADVVT
+931 NALAKADKIT
-941 VDAAAIDEEIT
+941 VDADAIRNAGSINVAADKT
-952 VPAGKTLVL
+952 VVVTGTDLSNVFGNLKGAKYATLIVKEKTDAKNYASAYKANGTDTFANESIPAGTTFVH
-961 TGTVNADVL
+961 
-970 GNVKATA
+970 
-977 KATLKIASDTEA
+977 
-989 ITSAAVYSDANTS
+989 
-1002 LSNKIIKAGAVFNGT
+1002 NGT
-1017 KKDDSAIWVV
+1017 NWV
-1027 DDATK
+1027 ATK
-1032 MLADAD
+1032 

>member
-1 MLAGR
+1 
-6 NRLQNIQL
+6 
-14 FPIFRDIE
+14 
-22 KRGKVA
+22 
-28 KTVVVS
+28 
-34 QFSLRLW
+34 
-41 KIDYF
+41 
-46 ACNLKKIL
+46 
-54 ALVLA
+54 
-59 FACAFTMF
+59 MF

-84 NMLSALGVIN
+84 NMLSSLGVIT
-94 GYDDG
+94 GYTDG
-99 SYKPDATV
+99 SYQPNKVV

-117 VVRNNKIDDSAYKNN
+117 VVRNNKIDDSAYQSNY
-132 STKLTDVNNHWAAG
+132 SKLTDISSHWAKG

-159 KGNNQFAPDAT
+159 KGNNKFDPDSP

-181 VVSGYDAQKAGL
+181 VVAGYDTDKAGL

-198 QTNVL
+198 RTNTL

-212 DDVNSAL
+212 DDVNAAL
-219 ESGLPR
+219 EQGLPR

-237 VNRVKWSK
+237 TNRVKWSK

-251 DLLNGGVKETVGHA
+251 DVLNGGVKETVGHA
-265 YMGLTKST
+265 YMGLTKTT

-282 ALTLANVDGAESDV
+282 ALTVDNVIAADSDAV
-296 ISTSVSGG
+296 DRAGNYETA
-304 VVSYK
+304 
-309 YGTDFTK
+309 FTK

-323 LLGQKVKVLFK
+323 LLGQRVKVLFK
-334 DGKTNSVLGVYP
+334 DGKTNNVLGVYP
-346 TSDNTVYNTVMNEVE
+346 TSDNTVYTTVMNEVE
-361 KDGKKI
+361 QDGKKI

-384 VDGDLMVKANKDV
+384 VDGSLVTTKVSGKDV
-397 DLKKAADFDDA
+397 ADLKKAAAFDDEYKVDA
-408 YTNATTG
+408 HGNVTSA

-421 RLNRVSADEV
+421 RYNRTSADEV

-440 KIDTAIVTKVDVAK
+440 KIDTAIVTQVNVAK

-467 TTYKFADDNIA
+467 TTYKFEDENIA

-485 YVVITKN
+485 YVVITEN
-492 LYDDCNDIVKA
+492 LYDDCKDIVKA
-503 TKFSGVKVTGTKT
+503 TKLSGVKVTGTKT
-516 EPNRYLIDGEWYT
+516 APNRYLIDGEWYT

-568 DVAVVLAVG
+568 DVAVVLAKG
-577 SDIQGDKVKIL
+577 SDIQGDKVKLL

-612 NALQEGAAYEYS
+612 NDLKEGAVYEYS
-624 VKGGEYRFKNLSTDK
+624 VKGGEYRFKNLSTAK

-650 GAVTSETAGMDVANK
+650 GVVAAVSNGLAVAGNA
-665 SGSTTKTIAGVQVD
+665 SATKTIGGTQVD
-679 DSAKIILIDNYD
+679 DSAKIVLITDY
-691 DSNAD
+691 STSGAD
-696 YKVITGKQFKSLS
+696 YKVITGKQFKSLKTDGS
-709 IGNASKEAY
+709 SKNAY

-742 VNGFASSF
+742 VNGFANSF

-759 TKAAYKIDGGYVV
+759 TKDAYKVDDGYVV
-772 YSIWTGTEEVKVQ
+772 YSIWNGSEEVKVQ

-808 LDDGVVGTI
+808 LSDGVVGTI

-823 FGLVDNGIVYG
+823 FGLVDNGVVYG
-834 VNAKQTKVSLN
+834 VNSKQSKVSLN
-845 GKDTADITSDTVVL
+845 GKDTADITSDTIVL

-882 GKIPNVMYVLDNP
+882 GKIPNVMYVLDTP

-908 VKNNLHGDFNF
+908 VKNNLHGAFNF
-919 VFGADAELTDVV
+919 VFGADATKTDLV
-931 NALAKADVVT
+931 NALAKADKIT
-941 VDAAAIDEEIT
+941 VDADAIRNAGSINVAADKT
-952 VPAGKTLVL
+952 VVVTGTDLSNVFGNLKGAKYATLIVKEKTDAKNYASAYKANGTDTFANESIPAGTTFVH
-961 TGTVNADVL
+961 
-970 GNVKATA
+970 
-977 KATLKIASDTEA
+977 
-989 ITSAAVYSDANTS
+989 
-1002 LSNKIIKAGAVFNGT
+1002 NGT
-1017 KKDDSAIWVV
+1017 NWV
-1027 DDATK
+1027 ATK
-1032 MLADAD
+1032 

>member
-1 MLAGR
+1 
-6 NRLQNIQL
+6 
-14 FPIFRDIE
+14 
-22 KRGKVA
+22 
-28 KTVVVS
+28 
-34 QFSLRLW
+34 
-41 KIDYF
+41 
-46 ACNLKKIL
+46 
-54 ALVLA
+54 
-59 FACAFTMF
+59 MF

-84 NMLSALGVIN
+84 NMLSSLGVIT
-94 GYDDG
+94 GYTDG
-99 SYKPDATV
+99 SYQPNKVV

-117 VVRNNKIDDSAYKNN
+117 VVRNNKIDDSAYQSNY
-132 STKLTDVNNHWAAG
+132 SKLTDISNHWAKG

-159 KGNNQFAPDAT
+159 KGNNKFDPDSP

-181 VVSGYDAQKAGL
+181 VVAGYNTDKASL

-198 QTNVL
+198 RTNTL

-212 DDVNSAL
+212 DDVNAAL
-219 ESGLPR
+219 EQGLPR

-237 VNRVKWSK
+237 TNRVKWSK

-251 DLLNGGVKETVGHA
+251 DVLNGGVKETVGHA
-265 YMGLTKST
+265 YMGLTKTT

-282 ALTLANVDGAESDV
+282 ALTVDNVIAADSDA
-296 ISTSVSGG
+296 IDAAGNYEKS
-304 VVSYK
+304 
-309 YGTDFTK
+309 FTK

-323 LLGQKVKVLFK
+323 LLGQRVKVLFK
-334 DGKTNSVLGVYP
+334 DGKTNNVLGVYP
-346 TSDNTVYNTVMNEVE
+346 TSDNTVYTTVMNEVE
-361 KDGKKI
+361 QDGKKI

-384 VDGDLMVKANKDV
+384 VDGSLVTTKVSGKDV
-397 DLKKAADFDDA
+397 ADLKKAAAFDDEYKVDA
-408 YTNATTG
+408 HGNVTSA

-421 RLNRVSADEV
+421 RYNRTSADEV

-440 KIDTAIVTKVDVAK
+440 KIDTAIVTQVNVAK

-467 TTYKFADDNIA
+467 TTYKFEDDNIA

-485 YVVITKN
+485 YVVITKD
-492 LYDDCNDIVKA
+492 LYGDCNAIVKA
-503 TKFSGVKVTGTKT
+503 TKLSGVKVTGTKT

-529 EGANADMNSVKSG
+529 EGQKADMNSVKSG
-542 DTVDAYA
+542 DTVDSYV

-558 RTSGENSTLS
+558 RTSGENATLS

-577 SDIQGDKVKIL
+577 SDIQGDKVKLL

-606 TGYVAK
+606 TGYVQK
-612 NALQEGAAYEYS
+612 NQLVEGAVYEYS
-624 VKGGEYRFKNLSTDK
+624 VKGGEYRFKNLSTAK

-650 GAVTSETAGMDVANK
+650 GVVVNVSNSTTSTGLAVVGNANA
-665 SGSTTKTIAGVQVD
+665 TKTIGGTQVD
-679 DSAKIILIDNYD
+679 DSAKIVLITDY
-691 DSNAD
+691 SASGAD
-696 YKVITGKQFKSLS
+696 YKVITGKQFKSLKTD
-709 IGNASKEAY
+709 GTSKNAY

-742 VNGFASSF
+742 VNGFANSF

-759 TKAAYKIDGGYVV
+759 TKDAYKVDDGYVV
-772 YSIWTGTEEVKVQ
+772 YSIWNGSEEVKVQ

-808 LDDGVVGTI
+808 LSDGVVGTI

-823 FGLVDNGIVYG
+823 FGLVDNGVVYG
-834 VNAKQTKVSLN
+834 VNSKQSKVSLN
-845 GKDTADITSDTVVL
+845 GKDTADITSDTIVL

-882 GKIPNVMYVLDNP
+882 GKIPNVMYVLDTP

-908 VKNNLHGDFNF
+908 VKNNLHGAFNF
-919 VFGADAELTDVV
+919 VFGADATETDLV
-931 NALAKADVVT
+931 NALAKADKIT
-941 VDAAAIDEEIT
+941 VDAAAVRNAANNIT
-952 VPAGKTLVL
+952 VAAGKTVVV
-961 TGTVNADVL
+961 TGTDL
-970 GNVKATA
+970 SNVFA
-977 KATLKIASDTEA
+977 KLKGAKGATLIAKDGGDA
-989 ITSAAVYSDANTS
+989 NKGYSAAYKADGTNAYGNDA
-1002 LSNKIIKAGAVFNGT
+1002 IPAGTTFVHNGT
-1017 KKDDSAIWVV
+1017 NWV
-1027 DDATK
+1027 ATK
-1032 MLADAD
+1032 

>member
-1 MLAGR
+1 
-6 NRLQNIQL
+6 
-14 FPIFRDIE
+14 
-22 KRGKVA
+22 
-28 KTVVVS
+28 
-34 QFSLRLW
+34 
-41 KIDYF
+41 
-46 ACNLKKIL
+46 
-54 ALVLA
+54 
-59 FACAFTMF
+59 MF

-84 NMLSALGVIN
+84 NMLSSLGVIT
-94 GYDDG
+94 GYTDG
-99 SYKPDATV
+99 SYQPNKVV

-117 VVRNNKIDDSAYKNN
+117 VVRNNKIDDSAYQSNY
-132 STKLTDVNNHWAAG
+132 SKLTDISNHWAKG

-159 KGNNQFAPDAT
+159 KGNNKFDPDSP

-181 VVSGYDAQKAGL
+181 VVAGYDTDKAGL

-198 QTNVL
+198 RTNTL

-212 DDVNSAL
+212 DDVNAAL
-219 ESGLPR
+219 EQGLPR

-237 VNRVKWSK
+237 TNRVKWSK

-251 DLLNGGVKETVGHA
+251 DVLNGGVKETVGHA
-265 YMGLTKST
+265 YMGLTKTT

-282 ALTLANVDGAESDV
+282 ALTVDNVIAADSDAV
-296 ISTSVSGG
+296 DRAGNYETA
-304 VVSYK
+304 
-309 YGTDFTK
+309 FTK
-316 VGTDYSS
+316 VSEDYSS
-323 LLGQKVKVLFK
+323 LLGQRVKVLFK

-346 TSDNTVYNTVMNEVE
+346 TSDNTVYNTIMNGVE
-361 KDGKKI
+361 QDGKKI

-372 SYSIEDNGVKVY
+372 SYSIEDKGVKVY
-384 VDGDLMVKANKDV
+384 VDGALQLKADKKTV
-397 DLKKAADFDDA
+397 DLKSAADFDDA

-421 RLNRVSADEV
+421 RLNRTSADEV

-440 KIDTAIVTKVDVAK
+440 KIDTAIVTTVNVAK

-467 TTYKFADDNIA
+467 TTYKFEDENIA
-478 SDIAKND
+478 DGIAKND
-485 YVVITKN
+485 YVVITEN
-492 LYDDCNDIVKA
+492 LYDECKDIVKA
-503 TKFSGVKVTGTKT
+503 TKLSGVKVTGTKT
-516 EPNRYLIDGEWYT
+516 APNRYLIDGEWYT

-568 DVAVVLAVG
+568 DVAVVLAKG
-577 SDIQGDKVKIL
+577 SDIQGDKVKLL

-606 TGYVAK
+606 SDYVQK
-612 NALQEGAAYEYS
+612 NQLVEGAVYEYS
-624 VKGGEYRFKNLSTDK
+624 VKGGEYRFKNLSTAK

-650 GAVTSETAGMDVANK
+650 GVVADVSDSTNSTGLAVAGAKNQ
-665 SGSTTKTIAGVQVD
+665 TKKIGNTEVE
-679 DSAKIILIDNYD
+679 DSAKIVLITGYNT
-691 DSNAD
+691 SGVD
-696 YKVITGKQFKSLS
+696 YKVVTGKQFKSLAVDGS
-709 IGNASKEAY
+709 STNAY

-742 VNGFASSF
+742 VNTKFANSF

-759 TKAAYKIDGGYVV
+759 TKDAYKVDDGYVV
-772 YSIWTGTEEVKVQ
+772 YSIWNGSEEVKVQ

-808 LDDGVVGTI
+808 LSDGVVGTI

-823 FGLVDNGIVYG
+823 FGLVDNGVVYG
-834 VNAKQTKVSLN
+834 VNSKQSKVSLN
-845 GKDTADITSDTVVL
+845 GKDTADITSDTIVL

-882 GKIPNVMYVLDNP
+882 GKIPNVMYVLDTP

-908 VKNNLHGDFNF
+908 VKNNLHGAFNF
-919 VFGADAELTDVV
+919 VFGADATKTDLV
-931 NALAKADVVT
+931 NALAKADKIT
-941 VDAAAIDEEIT
+941 VDADAIRNAGSINVAADKT
-952 VPAGKTLVL
+952 VVVTGTDLSNVFGNLKGAKYATLIAKDGGVANKNYGSAYMADGNTAYGNTAIPAGTTFVH
-961 TGTVNADVL
+961 
-970 GNVKATA
+970 
-977 KATLKIASDTEA
+977 
-989 ITSAAVYSDANTS
+989 
-1002 LSNKIIKAGAVFNGT
+1002 NGT
-1017 KKDDSAIWVV
+1017 NWV
-1027 DDATK
+1027 ATK
-1032 MLADAD
+1032 

>member
-1 MLAGR
+1 M
-6 NRLQNIQL
+6 
-14 FPIFRDIE
+14 
-22 KRGKVA
+22 
-28 KTVVVS
+28 
-34 QFSLRLW
+34 
-41 KIDYF
+41 
-46 ACNLKKIL
+46 
-54 ALVLA
+54 
-59 FACAFTMF
+59 
-67 AGAAF
+67 
-72 TDQADIKATDAV
+72 
-84 NMLSALGVIN
+84 NMLSSLGVIT
-94 GYDDG
+94 GYTDG
-99 SYKPDATV
+99 SYQPNKVV

-117 VVRNNKIDDSAYKNN
+117 VVRNNKIDDSAYQSNY
-132 STKLTDVNNHWAAG
+132 SKLTDISNHWAKG

-159 KGNNQFAPDAT
+159 KGNNKFDPDSP

-181 VVSGYDAQKAGL
+181 VVAGYNTDKAGL

-198 QTNVL
+198 RTNTL

-212 DDVNSAL
+212 DDVNAAL
-219 ESGLPR
+219 EQGLPR

-237 VNRVKWSK
+237 TNRVKWSK

-251 DLLNGGVKETVGHA
+251 DVLNGGVKETVGHA
-265 YMGLTKST
+265 YMGLTKTT

-282 ALTLANVDGAESDV
+282 ALTVDNVIAADSDAV
-296 ISTSVSGG
+296 DYAGNYETA
-304 VVSYK
+304 
-309 YGTDFTK
+309 FTK
-316 VGTDYSS
+316 VSEDYSS
-323 LLGQKVKVLFK
+323 LLGQRVKVLFK

-346 TSDNTVYNTVMNEVE
+346 TSDNTVYNTIMNGVE
-361 KDGKKI
+361 QDGKKI

-372 SYSIEDNGVKVY
+372 SYSIEDKGVKVY
-384 VDGDLMVKANKDV
+384 VDGALQLKADKKTV
-397 DLKKAADFDDA
+397 DLKDAADFDDA
-408 YTNATTG
+408 YTDATHG

-440 KIDTAIVTKVDVAK
+440 KIDTAIVTTVNTAK

-467 TTYKFADDNIA
+467 TTYKFEDENIA
-478 SDIAKND
+478 DDIAKND
-485 YVVITKN
+485 YVVITEN
-492 LYDDCNDIVKA
+492 LYDDCKDIVKA
-503 TKFSGVKVTGTKT
+503 TKLSGVKVTGTKT
-516 EPNRYLIDGEWYT
+516 SPNRYLIDGEWYT

-577 SDIQGDKVKIL
+577 SDIQGDKVKLL

-606 TGYVAK
+606 TGYVQKA
-612 NALQEGAAYEYS
+612 ALKQGAAYEYS
-624 VKGGEYRFKNLSTDK
+624 VKGGEYRFKELDTTK
-639 DYFGDYTALNN
+639 DYFGDYTALMASRA
-650 GAVTSETAGMDVANK
+650 GVTATAGTAVTAPASETAGLTVANK
-665 SGSTTKTIAGVQVD
+665 SGSTTKVIGGTEVD
-679 DSAKIILIDNYD
+679 DSAKIILIDNYGT
-691 DSNAD
+691 SSAD

-709 IGNASKEAY
+709 ITNAVATDTKALD
-718 AKGGIAAFTSKVDGV
+718 KGGIAAFTSKVDGV

-759 TKAAYKIDGGYVV
+759 TKDAYKVDGGYVV
-772 YSIWTGTEEVKVQ
+772 YSIWNGSEEVKVQ

-808 LDDGVVGTI
+808 LSDGVVGTI

-823 FGLVDNGIVYG
+823 FGLVDNGVVYG
-834 VNAKQTKVSLN
+834 VNSKQSKVSLN
-845 GKDTADITSDTVVL
+845 GKDTADITSDTIVL

-882 GKIPNVMYVLDNP
+882 GKIPNVMYVLDTP

-908 VKNNLHGDFNF
+908 VKNNLHGAFNF
-919 VFGADAELTDVV
+919 VFGADATETDLV
-931 NALAKADVVT
+931 NALAKADKIT
-941 VDAAAIDEEIT
+941 VDAAAVRNAANDIT
-952 VPAGKTLVL
+952 VAAGKTVVV
-961 TGTVNADVL
+961 TGTDL
-970 GNVKATA
+970 SNVFA
-977 KATLKIASDTEA
+977 KLKGAKGATLIAKDGGDA
-989 ITSAAVYSDANTS
+989 NKGYSAAY
-1002 LSNKIIKAGAVFNGT
+1002 KANGT
-1017 KKDDSAIWVV
+1017 TAYGNDAIPAGTTFVHNGTNWV
-1027 DDATK
+1027 ATK
-1032 MLADAD
+1032 

>member
-1 MLAGR
+1 
-6 NRLQNIQL
+6 
-14 FPIFRDIE
+14 
-22 KRGKVA
+22 
-28 KTVVVS
+28 
-34 QFSLRLW
+34 
-41 KIDYF
+41 
-46 ACNLKKIL
+46 
-54 ALVLA
+54 
-59 FACAFTMF
+59 MF

-84 NMLSALGVIN
+84 NMLSSLGVIT
-94 GYDDG
+94 GYTDG
-99 SYKPDATV
+99 SYQPNKVV

-117 VVRNNKIDDSAYKNN
+117 VVRNNKIDDSAYQSNY
-132 STKLTDVNNHWAAG
+132 SKLTDISSHWAKG
-146 YIKFC
+146 YVKFC

-159 KGNNQFAPDAT
+159 KGNNKFDPDSP

-181 VVSGYDAQKAGL
+181 VVAGYNTDKAGL

-198 QTNVL
+198 RTNTL

-212 DDVNSAL
+212 DDVNAAL
-219 ESGLPR
+219 EQGLPR

-237 VNRVKWSK
+237 TNRVKWSK

-251 DLLNGGVKETVGHA
+251 DVLNGGVKETVGHA
-265 YMGLTKST
+265 YMGLTKTT

-282 ALTLANVDGAESDV
+282 ALTVDNVIAADSDAV
-296 ISTSVSGG
+296 DYAGNYETA
-304 VVSYK
+304 
-309 YGTDFTK
+309 FTK
-316 VGTDYSS
+316 VSEDYSS
-323 LLGQKVKVLFK
+323 LLGQRVKVLFK

-346 TSDNTVYNTVMNEVE
+346 TSDNTVYNTIMNGVE
-361 KDGKKI
+361 QDGKKI

-372 SYSIEDNGVKVY
+372 SYSIEDKGVKVY
-384 VDGDLMVKANKDV
+384 VDGALQLKADKKTV
-397 DLKKAADFDDA
+397 DLKDAADFDDA
-408 YTNATTG
+408 YTDATHG

-440 KIDTAIVTKVDVAK
+440 KIDTAIVTTVNTAK

-467 TTYKFADDNIA
+467 TTYKFEDENIA
-478 SDIAKND
+478 DDIAKND
-485 YVVITKN
+485 YVVITEN
-492 LYDDCNDIVKA
+492 LYDDCKDIVKA
-503 TKFSGVKVTGTKT
+503 TKLSGVKVTGTKT
-516 EPNRYLIDGEWYT
+516 SPNRYLIDGEWYT

-577 SDIQGDKVKIL
+577 SDIQGDKVKLL

-606 TGYVAK
+606 TGYVQKA
-612 NALQEGAAYEYS
+612 ALKQGAAYEYS
-624 VKGGEYRFKNLSTDK
+624 VKGGEYRFKELDTTK
-639 DYFGDYTALNN
+639 DYFGDYTALMASRA
-650 GAVTSETAGMDVANK
+650 GVTATAGTAVTAPASETAGLTVANK
-665 SGSTTKTIAGVQVD
+665 SGSTTKVIGGTEVD
-679 DSAKIILIDNYD
+679 DSAKIILIDNYGT
-691 DSNAD
+691 SSAD

-709 IGNASKEAY
+709 ITNAVATDTKALD
-718 AKGGIAAFTSKVDGV
+718 KGGIAAFTSKVDGV

-759 TKAAYKIDGGYVV
+759 TKDAYKVDGGYVV
-772 YSIWTGTEEVKVQ
+772 YSIWNGSEEVKVQ

-808 LDDGVVGTI
+808 LSDGVVGTI

-823 FGLVDNGIVYG
+823 FGLVDNGVVYG
-834 VNAKQTKVSLN
+834 VNSKQSKVSLN
-845 GKDTADITSDTVVL
+845 GKDTADITSDTIVL

-882 GKIPNVMYVLDNP
+882 GKIPNVMYVLDTP

-908 VKNNLHGDFNF
+908 VKNNLHGAFNF
-919 VFGADAELTDVV
+919 VFGADATETDLV
-931 NALAKADVVT
+931 NALAKADKIT
-941 VDAAAIDEEIT
+941 VDAAAVRNAANDIT
-952 VPAGKTLVL
+952 VAAGKTVVV
-961 TGTVNADVL
+961 TGTDL
-970 GNVKATA
+970 SNVFA
-977 KATLKIASDTEA
+977 KLKGAKGATLIAKDGGDA
-989 ITSAAVYSDANTS
+989 NKGYSAAY
-1002 LSNKIIKAGAVFNGT
+1002 KANGT
-1017 KKDDSAIWVV
+1017 TAYGNDAIPAGTTFVHNGTNWV
-1027 DDATK
+1027 ATK
-1032 MLADAD
+1032 

>member
-1 MLAGR
+1 
-6 NRLQNIQL
+6 
-14 FPIFRDIE
+14 
-22 KRGKVA
+22 
-28 KTVVVS
+28 
-34 QFSLRLW
+34 
-41 KIDYF
+41 
-46 ACNLKKIL
+46 
-54 ALVLA
+54 
-59 FACAFTMF
+59 MF

-84 NMLSALGVIN
+84 NMLSSLGVIT
-94 GYDDG
+94 GYTDG
-99 SYKPDATV
+99 SYQPNKVV

-117 VVRNNKIDDSAYKNN
+117 VVRNNKIDDSAYQSNY
-132 STKLTDVNNHWAAG
+132 SKLTDISNHWAKG

-159 KGNNQFAPDAT
+159 KGNNKFDPDSP

-181 VVSGYDAQKAGL
+181 VVAGYDTDKAGL

-198 QTNVL
+198 RTNTL

-212 DDVNSAL
+212 DDVNAAL
-219 ESGLPR
+219 EQGLPR

-237 VNRVKWSK
+237 TNRVKWSK

-251 DLLNGGVKETVGHA
+251 DVLNGGVKETVGHA
-265 YMGLTKST
+265 YMGLTKTT

-282 ALTLANVDGAESDV
+282 ALTVDNVIAADSDAV
-296 ISTSVSGG
+296 DRAGNYETA
-304 VVSYK
+304 
-309 YGTDFTK
+309 FTK
-316 VGTDYSS
+316 VSEDYSS
-323 LLGQKVKVLFK
+323 LLGQRVKVLFK

-346 TSDNTVYNTVMNEVE
+346 TSDNTVYNTIMNGVE
-361 KDGKKI
+361 QDGKKI

-372 SYSIEDNGVKVY
+372 SYSIEDKGVKVY
-384 VDGDLMVKANKDV
+384 VDGALQLKADKKTV
-397 DLKKAADFDDA
+397 DLKSAADFDDA

-421 RLNRVSADEV
+421 RLNRTSADEV

-440 KIDTAIVTKVDVAK
+440 KIDTAIVTTVNVAK

-467 TTYKFADDNIA
+467 TTYKFEDENIA
-478 SDIAKND
+478 DGIAKND
-485 YVVITKN
+485 YVVITEN
-492 LYDDCNDIVKA
+492 LYDECKDIVKA
-503 TKFSGVKVTGTKT
+503 TKLSGVKVTGTKT
-516 EPNRYLIDGEWYT
+516 APNRYLIDGEWYT

-568 DVAVVLAVG
+568 DVAVVLAKG
-577 SDIQGDKVKIL
+577 SDIQGDKVKLL

-606 TGYVAK
+606 SDYVQK
-612 NALQEGAAYEYS
+612 NQLVEGAVYEYS
-624 VKGGEYRFKNLSTDK
+624 VKGGEYRFKNLSTAK

-650 GAVTSETAGMDVANK
+650 GVVADVSDSTNSTGLAVAGAKNQ
-665 SGSTTKTIAGVQVD
+665 TKKIGNTEVE
-679 DSAKIILIDNYD
+679 DSAKIVLLTGYNT
-691 DSNAD
+691 SGVD
-696 YKVITGKQFKSLS
+696 YKVVTGKQFKSLAVDGS
-709 IGNASKEAY
+709 STNAY

-742 VNGFASSF
+742 VNTKFANSF

-759 TKAAYKIDGGYVV
+759 TKDAYKVDDGYVV
-772 YSIWTGTEEVKVQ
+772 YSIWNGSEEVKVQ

-808 LDDGVVGTI
+808 LSDGVVGTI

-823 FGLVDNGIVYG
+823 FGLVDNGVVYG
-834 VNAKQTKVSLN
+834 VNSKQSKVSLN
-845 GKDTADITSDTVVL
+845 GKDTADITSDTIVL

-882 GKIPNVMYVLDNP
+882 GKIPNVMYVLDTP

-908 VKNNLHGDFNF
+908 VKNNLHGAFNF
-919 VFGADAELTDVV
+919 VFGADATETDLV
-931 NALAKADVVT
+931 NALAKADKIT
-941 VDAAAIDEEIT
+941 VDADAVRNAANNIT
-952 VPAGKTLVL
+952 VAAGKTVVV
-961 TGTVNADVL
+961 TGTDL
-970 GNVKATA
+970 SNVFA
-977 KATLKIASDTEA
+977 KLKGAKGATLIAKDGGDA
-989 ITSAAVYSDANTS
+989 NKGYSAAYKADSTNAYGNDA
-1002 LSNKIIKAGAVFNGT
+1002 IPAGTTFVHNGT
-1017 KKDDSAIWVV
+1017 NWV
-1027 DDATK
+1027 ATK
-1032 MLADAD
+1032 

>member
-1 MLAGR
+1 
-6 NRLQNIQL
+6 
-14 FPIFRDIE
+14 
-22 KRGKVA
+22 
-28 KTVVVS
+28 
-34 QFSLRLW
+34 
-41 KIDYF
+41 
-46 ACNLKKIL
+46 
-54 ALVLA
+54 
-59 FACAFTMF
+59 MF

-84 NMLSALGVIN
+84 NMLSSLGVIT
-94 GYDDG
+94 GYTDG
-99 SYKPDATV
+99 SYQPNKVV

-117 VVRNNKIDDSAYKNN
+117 VVRNNKIDDSAYQSNY
-132 STKLTDVNNHWAAG
+132 SKLTDISNHWAKG

-159 KGNNQFAPDAT
+159 RGNNKFDPDSP

-181 VVSGYDAQKAGL
+181 VVAGYDTDKAGL

-198 QTNVL
+198 RTNTL

-212 DDVNSAL
+212 DDVNAAL
-219 ESGLPR
+219 EQGLPR

-237 VNRVKWSK
+237 TNRVKWSK

-251 DLLNGGVKETVGHA
+251 DVLNGGVKETVGHA
-265 YMGLTKST
+265 YMGLTKTT

-282 ALTLANVDGAESDV
+282 ALTVDNVIAADSDAV
-296 ISTSVSGG
+296 DRAGNYETA
-304 VVSYK
+304 
-309 YGTDFTK
+309 FTK

-323 LLGQKVKVLFK
+323 LLGQRVKVLFK
-334 DGKTNSVLGVYP
+334 DGKTNNVLGVYP
-346 TSDNTVYNTVMNEVE
+346 TSDNTVYTTVMNEVE
-361 KDGKKI
+361 QDGKKI

-384 VDGDLMVKANKDV
+384 VDGSLVTTKVSGKDV
-397 DLKKAADFDDA
+397 ADLKKAAAFDDEYKVDA
-408 YTNATTG
+408 HGNVTSA

-421 RLNRVSADEV
+421 RYNRTSADEV

-440 KIDTAIVTKVDVAK
+440 KIDTAIVTQVNVAK

-467 TTYKFADDNIA
+467 TTYKFEDENIA

-485 YVVITKN
+485 YVVITEN
-492 LYDDCNDIVKA
+492 LYDDCKDIVKA
-503 TKFSGVKVTGTKT
+503 TKLSGVKVTGTKT
-516 EPNRYLIDGEWYT
+516 APNRYLIDGEWYT

-568 DVAVVLAVG
+568 DVAVVLAKG
-577 SDIQGDKVKIL
+577 SDIQGDKVKLL

-612 NALQEGAAYEYS
+612 NDLKEGAVYEYS
-624 VKGGEYRFKNLSTDK
+624 VKGGEYRFKNLSTAK

-650 GAVTSETAGMDVANK
+650 GVVADVSNGLAVAGNA
-665 SGSTTKTIAGVQVD
+665 SATKTIGGTQVD
-679 DSAKIILIDNYD
+679 DSAKIVLITDY
-691 DSNAD
+691 STSGAD
-696 YKVITGKQFKSLS
+696 YKVITGKQFKSLKTDGS
-709 IGNASKEAY
+709 SKNAY

-742 VNGFASSF
+742 VNGFANSF

-759 TKAAYKIDGGYVV
+759 TKDAYKVDDGYVV
-772 YSIWTGTEEVKVQ
+772 YSIWNGSEEVKVQ

-808 LDDGVVGTI
+808 LSDGVVGTI

-823 FGLVDNGIVYG
+823 FGLVDNGVVYG
-834 VNAKQTKVSLN
+834 VNSKQSKVSLN
-845 GKDTADITSDTVVL
+845 GKDTADITSDTIVL

-882 GKIPNVMYVLDNP
+882 GKIPNVMYVLDTP

-908 VKNNLHGDFNF
+908 VKNNLHGAFNF
-919 VFGADAELTDVV
+919 VFGADATKTDLV
-931 NALAKADVVT
+931 NALAKADKIT
-941 VDAAAIDEEIT
+941 VDADAIRNAGSINVAADKT
-952 VPAGKTLVL
+952 VVVTGTDLSNVFGNLKGAKYATLIVKEKTDAKNYASAYKANGTDTFANESIPAGTTFVH
-961 TGTVNADVL
+961 
-970 GNVKATA
+970 
-977 KATLKIASDTEA
+977 
-989 ITSAAVYSDANTS
+989 
-1002 LSNKIIKAGAVFNGT
+1002 NGT
-1017 KKDDSAIWVV
+1017 NWV
-1027 DDATK
+1027 ATK
-1032 MLADAD
+1032 

>member
-1 MLAGR
+1 
-6 NRLQNIQL
+6 
-14 FPIFRDIE
+14 
-22 KRGKVA
+22 
-28 KTVVVS
+28 
-34 QFSLRLW
+34 
-41 KIDYF
+41 
-46 ACNLKKIL
+46 
-54 ALVLA
+54 
-59 FACAFTMF
+59 MF

-84 NMLSALGVIN
+84 NMLSSLGVIT
-94 GYDDG
+94 GYTDG
-99 SYKPDATV
+99 SYQPNKVV

-117 VVRNNKIDDSAYKNN
+117 VVRNNKIDDSAYQSNY
-132 STKLTDVNNHWAAG
+132 SKLTDISNHWAKG

-159 KGNNQFAPDAT
+159 KGNNKFDPDSP

-181 VVSGYDAQKAGL
+181 VVAGYDTDKAGL

-198 QTNVL
+198 RTNTL

-212 DDVNSAL
+212 DDVNAAL
-219 ESGLPR
+219 EQGLPR

-237 VNRVKWSK
+237 TNRVKWSK

-251 DLLNGGVKETVGHA
+251 DVLNGGVKETVGHA
-265 YMGLTKST
+265 YMGLTKTT

-282 ALTLANVDGAESDV
+282 ALTVDNVIAADSDAV
-296 ISTSVSGG
+296 DRAGNYETA
-304 VVSYK
+304 
-309 YGTDFTK
+309 FTK
-316 VGTDYSS
+316 VSEDYSS
-323 LLGQKVKVLFK
+323 LLGQRVKVLFK

-346 TSDNTVYNTVMNEVE
+346 TSDNTVYNTIMNGVE
-361 KDGKKI
+361 QDGKKI

-372 SYSIEDNGVKVY
+372 SYSIEDKGVKVY
-384 VDGDLMVKANKDV
+384 VDGALQLKADKKTV
-397 DLKKAADFDDA
+397 DLKDAADFDDA
-408 YTNATTG
+408 YTDATHG

-440 KIDTAIVTKVDVAK
+440 KIDTAIVTTVNVAK

-467 TTYKFADDNIA
+467 TTYKFEDENIA

-485 YVVITKN
+485 YVVITEN
-492 LYDDCNDIVKA
+492 LYDDCKDIVKA
-503 TKFSGVKVTGTKT
+503 TKLSGVKVTGTKT
-516 EPNRYLIDGEWYT
+516 APNRYLIDGEWYT

-568 DVAVVLAVG
+568 DVAVVLAKG
-577 SDIQGDKVKIL
+577 SDIQGDKVKLL

-612 NALQEGAAYEYS
+612 NDLKEGAVYEYS
-624 VKGGEYRFKNLSTDK
+624 VKGGEYRFKNLSTAK

-650 GAVTSETAGMDVANK
+650 GVVADVSNGLAVAGNA
-665 SGSTTKTIAGVQVD
+665 SATKTIGGTQVD
-679 DSAKIILIDNYD
+679 DSAKIVLITDY
-691 DSNAD
+691 STSGAD
-696 YKVITGKQFKSLS
+696 YKVITGKQFKSLNND
-709 IGNASKEAY
+709 GTSKNAY

-742 VNGFASSF
+742 VNGFANSF

-759 TKAAYKIDGGYVV
+759 TKDAYKVDDGYVV
-772 YSIWTGTEEVKVQ
+772 YSIWNGSEEVKVQ

-808 LDDGVVGTI
+808 LSDGVVGTI

-823 FGLVDNGIVYG
+823 FGLVDNGVVYG
-834 VNAKQTKVSLN
+834 VNSKQSKVSLN
-845 GKDTADITSDTVVL
+845 GKDTADITSDTIVL

-882 GKIPNVMYVLDNP
+882 GKIPNVMYVLDTP

-908 VKNNLHGDFNF
+908 VKNNLHGAFNF
-919 VFGADAELTDVV
+919 VFGADATKTDLV
-931 NALAKADVVT
+931 NALAKADKIT
-941 VDAAAIDEEIT
+941 VDAAAIRNAGSINVAADKTVVVTGTDLSDVFGNLKGAKGATLIVKEETDVKQYASAYKADGTHTFAGESI
-952 VPAGKTLVL
+952 PAGTTFVH
-961 TGTVNADVL
+961 
-970 GNVKATA
+970 
-977 KATLKIASDTEA
+977 
-989 ITSAAVYSDANTS
+989 
-1002 LSNKIIKAGAVFNGT
+1002 NGT
-1017 KKDDSAIWVV
+1017 NWV
-1027 DDATK
+1027 ATK
-1032 MLADAD
+1032 

>member
-1 MLAGR
+1 MDFLKFHPRFSG
-6 NRLQNIQL
+6 NR
-14 FPIFRDIE
+14 DS
-22 KRGKVA
+22 GA
-28 KTVVVS
+28 
-34 QFSLRLW
+34 
-41 KIDYF
+41 
-46 ACNLKKIL
+46 NLKKVL

-84 NMLSALGVIN
+84 NMLSSLGVIT
-94 GYDDG
+94 GYTDG
-99 SYKPDATV
+99 SYQPNKVV

-117 VVRNNKIDDSAYKNN
+117 VVRNNKIDDSAYQSNY
-132 STKLTDVNNHWAAG
+132 SKLTDISNHWAKG

-159 KGNNQFAPDAT
+159 KGNNKFDPDSP

-181 VVSGYDAQKAGL
+181 VVSGYDYAKAGL

-198 QTNVL
+198 RTNVL

-219 ESGLPR
+219 EQGLPR
-225 QYAAQMIYNTLD
+225 QYAAQMIYNTLN
-237 VNRVKWSK
+237 VNRVKWSE
-245 DSESFD
+245 DSKSFD
-251 DLLNGGVKETVGHA
+251 DILNGGVKETVGHA
-265 YMGLTKST
+265 YMGLTKTT

-282 ALTLANVDGAESDV
+282 ALTVDNVIAADSDAV
-296 ISTSVSGG
+296 DYAGNYETA
-304 VVSYK
+304 
-309 YGTDFTK
+309 FTK
-316 VGTDYSS
+316 VSEDYSS
-323 LLGQKVKVLFK
+323 LLGQRVKVLFK

-346 TSDNTVYNTVMNEVE
+346 TSDNTVYNTIMNGVE
-361 KDGKKI
+361 QDGKKI

-372 SYSIEDNGVKVY
+372 SYSIEDKGVKVY
-384 VDGDLMVKANKDV
+384 VDGALQLKADKKTV
-397 DLKKAADFDDA
+397 DLKSVAHFDNDFKAG
-408 YTNATTG
+408 TS
-415 AALISG
+415 LISG
-421 RLNRVSADEV
+421 RVNRTSADEV

-440 KIDTAIVTKVDVAK
+440 KIDTAIVTQVNVAK

-467 TTYKFADDNIA
+467 TTYKFEDDNIA

-485 YVVITKN
+485 YVVITKD
-492 LYDDCNDIVKA
+492 LYGDCNAIVKA
-503 TKFSGVKVTGTKT
+503 TKLSGVKVTGTKT
-516 EPNRYLIDGEWYT
+516 SPNRYLIDGEWYT

-568 DVAVVLAVG
+568 DVAVVLAKG
-577 SDIQGDKVKIL
+577 SDIQGDKVKLL

-606 TGYVAK
+606 TGYVQKADLK
-612 NALQEGAAYEYS
+612 EGAVYEYS
-624 VKGGEYRFKNLSTDK
+624 VKGGEYRFKNLSTAK

-650 GAVTSETAGMDVANK
+650 GVVVNVSNGLAVAGNA
-665 SGSTTKTIAGVQVD
+665 SATKTIGGTQVD
-679 DSAKIILIDNYD
+679 DSAKIVLITDY
-691 DSNAD
+691 STSGAD
-696 YKVITGKQFKSLS
+696 YKVITGKQFKSLKTD
-709 IGNASKEAY
+709 GTSKNAY

-742 VNGFASSF
+742 VNGFANSF

-759 TKAAYKIDGGYVV
+759 TKDAYKVDDGYVV
-772 YSIWTGTEEVKVQ
+772 YSIWNGSEEVKVQ

-808 LDDGVVGTI
+808 LSDGVVGTI

-823 FGLVDNGIVYG
+823 FGLVDNGVVYG
-834 VNAKQTKVSLN
+834 VNSKQSKVSLN
-845 GKDTADITSDTVVL
+845 GKDTADITSDTIVL

-882 GKIPNVMYVLDNP
+882 GKIPNVMYVLDTP

-908 VKNNLHGDFNF
+908 VKNNLHGAFNF
-919 VFGADAELTDVV
+919 VFGADATKTDLV
-931 NALAKADVVT
+931 NALAKADKIT
-941 VDAAAIDEEIT
+941 VDAAAIRT
-952 VPAGKTLVL
+952 VGSLDVAADKTVVVTGTDLSNVFGNLKGAKGATLIAKDGGVANKNYASAYKADGTTAYGADAIPAGTTFVH
-961 TGTVNADVL
+961 
-970 GNVKATA
+970 
-977 KATLKIASDTEA
+977 
-989 ITSAAVYSDANTS
+989 
-1002 LSNKIIKAGAVFNGT
+1002 NGT
-1017 KKDDSAIWVV
+1017 NWV
-1027 DDATK
+1027 ATK
-1032 MLADAD
+1032 

>member
-1 MLAGR
+1 
-6 NRLQNIQL
+6 
-14 FPIFRDIE
+14 
-22 KRGKVA
+22 
-28 KTVVVS
+28 
-34 QFSLRLW
+34 
-41 KIDYF
+41 
-46 ACNLKKIL
+46 
-54 ALVLA
+54 
-59 FACAFTMF
+59 MF

-84 NMLSALGVIN
+84 NMLSSLGVIT
-94 GYDDG
+94 GYTDG
-99 SYKPDATV
+99 SYQPNKVV

-117 VVRNNKIDDSAYKNN
+117 VVRNNKIDDSAYQSNY
-132 STKLTDVNNHWAAG
+132 SKLTDISNHWAKG

-159 KGNNQFAPDAT
+159 KGNNKFDPDSP

-181 VVSGYDAQKAGL
+181 VVAGYDTDKAGL

-198 QTNVL
+198 RTNTL

-212 DDVNSAL
+212 DDVNAAL
-219 ESGLPR
+219 EQGLPR

-237 VNRVKWSK
+237 TNRVKWSK

-251 DLLNGGVKETVGHA
+251 DVLNGGVKETVGHA
-265 YMGLTKST
+265 YMGLTKTT

-282 ALTLANVDGAESDV
+282 ALTVDNVIAADSDAV
-296 ISTSVSGG
+296 DRAGNYETA
-304 VVSYK
+304 
-309 YGTDFTK
+309 FTK
-316 VGTDYSS
+316 VSEDYSS
-323 LLGQKVKVLFK
+323 LLGQRVKVLFK

-346 TSDNTVYNTVMNEVE
+346 TSDNTVYNTIMNGVE
-361 KDGKKI
+361 QDGKKI

-372 SYSIEDNGVKVY
+372 SYSIEDKGVKVY
-384 VDGDLMVKANKDV
+384 VDGALQLKADKKTV
-397 DLKKAADFDDA
+397 DLKSAADFDDA

-421 RLNRVSADEV
+421 RLNRTSADEV

-440 KIDTAIVTKVDVAK
+440 KIDTAIVTTVNVAK

-467 TTYKFADDNIA
+467 TTYKFEDENIA
-478 SDIAKND
+478 DGIAKND
-485 YVVITKN
+485 YVVITEN
-492 LYDDCNDIVKA
+492 LYDECKDIVKA
-503 TKFSGVKVTGTKT
+503 TKLSGVKVTGTKT
-516 EPNRYLIDGEWYT
+516 SPNRYLIDGEWYT

-568 DVAVVLAVG
+568 DVAVVLAKG
-577 SDIQGDKVKIL
+577 SDIQGDKVKLL

-606 TGYVAK
+606 TGYVQKA
-612 NALQEGAAYEYS
+612 ALKEGAAYEYS
-624 VKGGEYRFKNLSTDK
+624 VKGGEYRFKELDKTK
-639 DYFGDYTALNN
+639 DYFGDYTALLQ
-650 GAVTSETAGMDVANK
+650 GTAAPASATAGLTVANK
-665 SGSTTKTIAGVQVD
+665 AGSTTKVIGGTEVD
-679 DSAKIILIDNYD
+679 DSAKIILIDNYAT
-691 DSNAD
+691 SSAD

-709 IGNASKEAY
+709 ITNTVATDTKALD
-718 AKGGIAAFTSKVDGV
+718 KGGIAAFTSKVDGV

-742 VNGFASSF
+742 VNGFANSF

-759 TKAAYKIDGGYVV
+759 TKDAYKVDDGYVV
-772 YSIWTGTEEVKVQ
+772 YSIWNGSEEVKVQ

-808 LDDGVVGTI
+808 LSDGVVGTI

-823 FGLVDNGIVYG
+823 FGLVDNGVVYG
-834 VNAKQTKVSLN
+834 VNSKQSKVSLN
-845 GKDTADITSDTVVL
+845 GKDTADITSDTIVL

-882 GKIPNVMYVLDNP
+882 GKIPNVMYVLDTP

-908 VKNNLHGDFNF
+908 VKNNLHGAFNF
-919 VFGADAELTDVV
+919 VFGADATKTDLV
-931 NALAKADVVT
+931 NALAKADKIT
-941 VDAAAIDEEIT
+941 VDAAAIRT
-952 VPAGKTLVL
+952 VGSLDVAADKTVVVTGTDLSNVFGNLKGAKGATLIVKEKTEAKNYASAYKANGTDTFAGESIPAGTTFVH
-961 TGTVNADVL
+961 
-970 GNVKATA
+970 
-977 KATLKIASDTEA
+977 
-989 ITSAAVYSDANTS
+989 
-1002 LSNKIIKAGAVFNGT
+1002 NGT
-1017 KKDDSAIWVV
+1017 NWV
-1027 DDATK
+1027 ATK
-1032 MLADAD
+1032 

>member
-1 MLAGR
+1 MDFLKFHPRFSG
-6 NRLQNIQL
+6 NR
-14 FPIFRDIE
+14 DS
-22 KRGKVA
+22 GA
-28 KTVVVS
+28 
-34 QFSLRLW
+34 
-41 KIDYF
+41 
-46 ACNLKKIL
+46 NLKKVL

-84 NMLSALGVIN
+84 NMLSSLGVIT
-94 GYDDG
+94 GYTDG
-99 SYKPDATV
+99 SYQPNKVV

-117 VVRNNKIDDSAYKNN
+117 VVRNNKIDDSAYQSNY
-132 STKLTDVNNHWAAG
+132 SKLTDISNHWAKG

-159 KGNNQFAPDAT
+159 KGNNKFDPDSP

-181 VVSGYDAQKAGL
+181 VVSGYDSDKAGL

-198 QTNVL
+198 RTNVL

-219 ESGLPR
+219 EQGLPR

-251 DLLNGGVKETVGHA
+251 DVLNGGVKETVGHA
-265 YMGLTKST
+265 YMGLTKTT

-282 ALTLANVDGAESDV
+282 ALTVDNVIAADSDA
-296 ISTSVSGG
+296 IDAAGNYEKS
-304 VVSYK
+304 
-309 YGTDFTK
+309 FTK

-323 LLGQKVKVLFK
+323 LLGQRVKVLFK
-334 DGKTNSVLGVYP
+334 DGKTNNVLGVYP
-346 TSDNTVYNTVMNEVE
+346 TSDNTVYTTVMNEVE
-361 KDGKKI
+361 QDGKKI

-372 SYSIEDNGVKVY
+372 SYSIEDKGVKVY
-384 VDGDLMVKANKDV
+384 VDGELMTTGSGTSIKT
-397 DLKKAADFDDA
+397 DLKKVAAFDDEYKVDA
-408 YTNATTG
+408 HGNVTSA

-421 RLNRVSADEV
+421 RYNRTSADEV

-440 KIDTAIVTKVDVAK
+440 KIDTAIVTQVNVAK

-467 TTYKFADDNIA
+467 TTYKFEDENIA

-485 YVVITKN
+485 YVVITEN
-492 LYDDCNDIVKA
+492 LYDDCKDIVKA
-503 TKFSGVKVTGTKT
+503 TKLSGVKVTGTKT
-516 EPNRYLIDGEWYT
+516 APNRYLIDGEWYT

-577 SDIQGDKVKIL
+577 SDIQGDKVKLL

-606 TGYVAK
+606 TGYVQKADLK
-612 NALQEGAAYEYS
+612 QGAVYEYS
-624 VKGGEYRFKNLSTDK
+624 VKGGEYRFKNLSTAK

-650 GAVTSETAGMDVANK
+650 GVVVNVSNSTTSTGLAVAGNA
-665 SGSTTKTIAGVQVD
+665 SATKTIGGTQVD
-679 DSAKIILIDNYD
+679 DSAKIVLITDY
-691 DSNAD
+691 SASGAD
-696 YKVITGKQFKSLS
+696 YKVITGKQFKSLKTD
-709 IGNASKEAY
+709 GTSKNAY

-742 VNGFASSF
+742 VNGFANSF

-759 TKAAYKIDGGYVV
+759 TKDAYKVDDGYVV
-772 YSIWTGTEEVKVQ
+772 YSIWNGSEEVKVQ
-785 EKGTTLRKKGAV
+785 EKGTTLRKKDAV

-808 LDDGVVGTI
+808 LSDGVVGTI

-823 FGLVDNGIVYG
+823 FGLVDNGVVYG
-834 VNAKQTKVSLN
+834 VNSKQSKVSLN
-845 GKDTADITSDTVVL
+845 GKDTADITSDTIVL

-882 GKIPNVMYVLDNP
+882 GKIPNVMYVLDTP

-908 VKNNLHGDFNF
+908 VKNNLHGSFNF
-919 VFGADAELTDVV
+919 VFGADATKTDLV
-931 NALAKADVVT
+931 NALAKADKIT
-941 VDAAAIDEEIT
+941 VDADAIRNAGSINVAADKT
-952 VPAGKTLVL
+952 VVV
-961 TGTVNADVL
+961 TGTDLSNVF
-970 GNVKATA
+970 GNLKGAQG
-977 KATLKIASDTEA
+977 ATLIIKEDSKAASYP
-989 ITSAAVYSDANTS
+989 AAYKHGDQSTYTNES
-1002 LSNKIIKAGAVFNGT
+1002 IKAGTVFEAAANGH
-1017 KKDDSAIWVV
+1017 WV
-1027 DDATK
+1027 ATK
-1032 MLADAD
+1032 

>member
-1 MLAGR
+1 
-6 NRLQNIQL
+6 
-14 FPIFRDIE
+14 
-22 KRGKVA
+22 
-28 KTVVVS
+28 
-34 QFSLRLW
+34 
-41 KIDYF
+41 
-46 ACNLKKIL
+46 
-54 ALVLA
+54 
-59 FACAFTMF
+59 MF

-84 NMLSALGVIN
+84 NMLSSLGVIT
-94 GYDDG
+94 GYTDG
-99 SYKPDATV
+99 SYQPNKVV

-117 VVRNNKIDDSAYKNN
+117 VVRNNKIDDSAYQSNY
-132 STKLTDVNNHWAAG
+132 SKLTDISNHWAKG

-159 KGNNQFAPDAT
+159 KGNNKFDPDSP

-181 VVSGYDAQKAGL
+181 VVSGYDSAKAGL

-198 QTNVL
+198 RTNVL

-219 ESGLPR
+219 EQGLPR

-251 DLLNGGVKETVGHA
+251 DVLNGGVKETVGHA

-273 GTLVSISKD
+273 GTLVTVKKD
-282 ALTLANVDGAESDV
+282 TLALDTNTIDGAESDA
-296 ISTSVSGG
+296 ISTSTKNG

-309 YGTDFTK
+309 YADKFTK
-316 VGTDYSS
+316 VSEDYTS

-346 TSDNTVYNTVMNEVE
+346 TSDNTVYNTIMNGVE
-361 KDGKKI
+361 QDGKKI

-372 SYSIEDNGVKVY
+372 SYSIEDKGVKVY
-384 VDGDLMVKANKDV
+384 VDGALQLKADKKTV
-397 DLKKAADFDDA
+397 DLKDAADFDDA
-408 YTNATTG
+408 YTDATHG

-440 KIDTAIVTKVDVAK
+440 KIDTAIVTTVNTAK

-467 TTYKFADDNIA
+467 TTYKFEDENIA
-478 SDIAKND
+478 DDIAKND
-485 YVVITKN
+485 YVVITEN
-492 LYDDCNDIVKA
+492 LYDDCKDIVKA
-503 TKFSGVKVTGTKT
+503 TKLSGVKVTGTKT
-516 EPNRYLIDGEWYT
+516 SPNRYLIDGEWYT

-577 SDIQGDKVKIL
+577 SDIQGDKVKLL

-606 TGYVAK
+606 TGYVQKA
-612 NALQEGAAYEYS
+612 ALKQGAAYEYS
-624 VKGGEYRFKNLSTDK
+624 VKGGEYRFKELDTTK
-639 DYFGDYTALNN
+639 DYFGDYTALMASRA
-650 GAVTSETAGMDVANK
+650 GVTATAGTAVTAPASETAGLTVANK
-665 SGSTTKTIAGVQVD
+665 SGSTTKVIGGTEVD
-679 DSAKIILIDNYD
+679 DSAKIILIDNYGT
-691 DSNAD
+691 SSAD

-709 IGNASKEAY
+709 ITNAVATDTKALD
-718 AKGGIAAFTSKVDGV
+718 KGGIAAFTSKVDGV

-759 TKAAYKIDGGYVV
+759 TKDAYKVDGGYVV
-772 YSIWTGTEEVKVQ
+772 YSIWNGSEEVKVQ

-808 LDDGVVGTI
+808 LSDGVVGTI

-823 FGLVDNGIVYG
+823 FGLVDNGVVYG
-834 VNAKQTKVSLN
+834 VNSKQSKVSLN
-845 GKDTADITSDTVVL
+845 GKDTADITSDTIVL

-882 GKIPNVMYVLDNP
+882 GKIPNVMYVLDTP

-908 VKNNLHGDFNF
+908 VKNNLHGAFNF
-919 VFGADAELTDVV
+919 VFGADATETDLV
-931 NALAKADVVT
+931 NALAKADKIT
-941 VDAAAIDEEIT
+941 VDAAAVRNAANDIT
-952 VPAGKTLVL
+952 VAAGKTVVV
-961 TGTVNADVL
+961 TGTDL
-970 GNVKATA
+970 SNVFA
-977 KATLKIASDTEA
+977 KLKGAKGATLIAKDGGDA
-989 ITSAAVYSDANTS
+989 NKGYSAAY
-1002 LSNKIIKAGAVFNGT
+1002 KANGT
-1017 KKDDSAIWVV
+1017 TAYGNDAIPAGTTFVHNGTNWV
-1027 DDATK
+1027 ATK
-1032 MLADAD
+1032 

>member
-1 MLAGR
+1 
-6 NRLQNIQL
+6 
-14 FPIFRDIE
+14 
-22 KRGKVA
+22 
-28 KTVVVS
+28 
-34 QFSLRLW
+34 
-41 KIDYF
+41 
-46 ACNLKKIL
+46 
-54 ALVLA
+54 
-59 FACAFTMF
+59 MF

-84 NMLSALGVIN
+84 NMLSSLGVIT
-94 GYDDG
+94 GYTDG
-99 SYKPDATV
+99 SYQPNKVV

-117 VVRNNKIDDSAYKNN
+117 VVRNNKIDDSAYQSNY
-132 STKLTDVNNHWAAG
+132 SKLTDISNHWAKG

-159 KGNNQFAPDAT
+159 KGNNKFDPDSP

-181 VVSGYDAQKAGL
+181 VVSGYDYAKAGL

-198 QTNVL
+198 RTNTL

-212 DDVNSAL
+212 DDVNAAL
-219 ESGLPR
+219 EQGLPR

-237 VNRVKWSK
+237 TNRVKWSK

-251 DLLNGGVKETVGHA
+251 DVLNGGVKETVGHA
-265 YMGLTKST
+265 YMGLTKTT

-282 ALTLANVDGAESDV
+282 ALTVDNVIAADSDAV
-296 ISTSVSGG
+296 DYAGNYETA
-304 VVSYK
+304 
-309 YGTDFTK
+309 FTK
-316 VGTDYSS
+316 VSEDYSS
-323 LLGQKVKVLFK
+323 LLGQRVKVLFK

-346 TSDNTVYNTVMNEVE
+346 TSDNTVYNTIMNGVE
-361 KDGKKI
+361 QDGKKI

-372 SYSIEDNGVKVY
+372 SYSIEDKGVKVY
-384 VDGDLMVKANKDV
+384 VDGELMTTGSGTSIKT
-397 DLKKAADFDDA
+397 DLKKAADFDDEYKVA
-408 YTNATTG
+408 TNGTVSG

-421 RLNRVSADEV
+421 RYNRTSADEV

-440 KIDTAIVTKVDVAK
+440 KIDTAIVTTVNAAK

-467 TTYKFADDNIA
+467 TTYKFEDENIA

-485 YVVITKN
+485 YVVITEN
-492 LYDDCNDIVKA
+492 LYDDCKDIVKA
-503 TKFSGVKVTGTKT
+503 TKLSGVKVTGTKT
-516 EPNRYLIDGEWYT
+516 APNRYLIDGEWYT

-577 SDIQGDKVKIL
+577 SDIQGDKVKLL

-606 TGYVAK
+606 TGYVQKADLK
-612 NALQEGAAYEYS
+612 QGAVYEYS
-624 VKGGEYRFKNLSTDK
+624 VKGGEYRFKNLSTAK

-650 GAVTSETAGMDVANK
+650 GVVANV
-665 SGSTTKTIAGVQVD
+665 SNGLAVAGNASATKTIGGTQVD
-679 DSAKIILIDNYD
+679 DSAKIVLITDY
-691 DSNAD
+691 STPGAD
-696 YKVITGKQFKSLS
+696 YKVITGKQFKSLKTD
-709 IGNASKEAY
+709 GTSKNAY

-742 VNGFASSF
+742 VNGFANSF

-759 TKAAYKIDGGYVV
+759 TKDAYKVDDGYVV
-772 YSIWTGTEEVKVQ
+772 YSIWNGSEEVKVQ

-808 LDDGVVGTI
+808 LSDGVVGTI

-823 FGLVDNGIVYG
+823 FGLVDNGVVYG
-834 VNAKQTKVSLN
+834 VNSKQSKVSLN
-845 GKDTADITSDTVVL
+845 GKDTADITSDTIVL

-882 GKIPNVMYVLDNP
+882 GKIPNVMYVLDTP

-908 VKNNLHGDFNF
+908 VKNNLHGAFNF
-919 VFGADAELTDVV
+919 VFGADATETDLV
-931 NALAKADVVT
+931 NALAKADKIT
-941 VDAAAIDEEIT
+941 VDADAVRNAANNIT
-952 VPAGKTLVL
+952 VAAGKTVVV
-961 TGTVNADVL
+961 TGTDL
-970 GNVKATA
+970 SNVFA
-977 KATLKIASDTEA
+977 KLKGAKGATLIAKDGGDA
-989 ITSAAVYSDANTS
+989 NKGYSAAYKADGTNAYGNDA
-1002 LSNKIIKAGAVFNGT
+1002 IPAGTTFVHNGT
-1017 KKDDSAIWVV
+1017 NWV
-1027 DDATK
+1027 ATK
-1032 MLADAD
+1032 

>member
-1 MLAGR
+1 M
-6 NRLQNIQL
+6 
-14 FPIFRDIE
+14 
-22 KRGKVA
+22 
-28 KTVVVS
+28 
-34 QFSLRLW
+34 
-41 KIDYF
+41 
-46 ACNLKKIL
+46 
-54 ALVLA
+54 LA

-84 NMLSALGVIN
+84 NMLSSLGVIT
-94 GYDDG
+94 GYTDG
-99 SYKPDATV
+99 SYQPNKVV

-117 VVRNNKIDDSAYKNN
+117 VVRNNKIDDSAYQSNY
-132 STKLTDVNNHWAAG
+132 SKLTDISNHWAKG

-159 KGNNQFAPDAT
+159 KGNNKFDPDSP

-181 VVSGYDAQKAGL
+181 VVAGYDTDKAGL
-193 TGSAW
+193 TGAAW
-198 QTNVL
+198 RTNTL

-212 DDVNSAL
+212 DDVNAAL
-219 ESGLPR
+219 EQGLPR

-237 VNRVKWSK
+237 TNRVKWSK

-251 DLLNGGVKETVGHA
+251 DVLNGGVKETVGHA
-265 YMGLTKST
+265 YMGLTKTT

-282 ALTLANVDGAESDV
+282 ALTLDSVIAADSDAVDYAGNYE
-296 ISTSVSGG
+296 TQ
-304 VVSYK
+304 
-309 YGTDFTK
+309 FTK
-316 VGTDYSS
+316 VSEDYSD
-323 LLGQKVKVLFK
+323 LLGQRVKVLFK

-346 TSDNTVYNTVMNEVE
+346 TSDNTVYNTLLNGVE

-372 SYSIEDNGVKVY
+372 SYSVETTGIKVY
-384 VDGDLMVKANKDV
+384 VDGALQLKADKKTV
-397 DLKKAADFDDA
+397 DLKSVADFDNDFKA
-408 YTNATTG
+408 GTS
-415 AALISG
+415 LIPG
-421 RLNRVSADEV
+421 RVNRTSADEV

-440 KIDTAIVTKVDVAK
+440 KIDTAIVTTVNTAK

-467 TTYKFADDNIA
+467 TTYKFEDENIA
-478 SDIAKND
+478 DDIAKND
-485 YVVITKN
+485 YVVITEN
-492 LYDDCNDIVKA
+492 LYDDCKDIVKA
-503 TKFSGVKVTGTKT
+503 TKLSGVKVTGTKT
-516 EPNRYLIDGEWYT
+516 SPNRYLIDGEWYT

-577 SDIQGDKVKIL
+577 SDIQGDKVKLL

-606 TGYVAK
+606 TGYVQKA
-612 NALQEGAAYEYS
+612 ALKQGAAYEYS
-624 VKGGEYRFKNLSTDK
+624 VKGGEYRFKELDTTK
-639 DYFGDYTALNN
+639 DYFGDYTALMASRA
-650 GAVTSETAGMDVANK
+650 GVTATAGTAVTAPASETAGLTVANK
-665 SGSTTKTIAGVQVD
+665 SGSTTKVIGGTEVD
-679 DSAKIILIDNYD
+679 DSAKIILIDNYGT
-691 DSNAD
+691 SSAD

-709 IGNASKEAY
+709 ITNAVATDTKALD
-718 AKGGIAAFTSKVDGV
+718 KGGIAAFTSKVDGV

-759 TKAAYKIDGGYVV
+759 TKDAYKVDGGYVV
-772 YSIWTGTEEVKVQ
+772 YSIWNGSEEVKVQ

-808 LDDGVVGTI
+808 LSDGVVGTI

-823 FGLVDNGIVYG
+823 FGLVDNGVVYG
-834 VNAKQTKVSLN
+834 VNSKQSKVSLN
-845 GKDTADITSDTVVL
+845 GKDTADITSDTIVL

-882 GKIPNVMYVLDNP
+882 GKIPNVMYVLDTP

-908 VKNNLHGDFNF
+908 VKNNLHGAFNF
-919 VFGADAELTDVV
+919 VFGADATETDLV
-931 NALAKADVVT
+931 NALAKADKIT
-941 VDAAAIDEEIT
+941 VDAAAVRNAANDIT
-952 VPAGKTLVL
+952 VAAGKTVVV
-961 TGTVNADVL
+961 TGTDL
-970 GNVKATA
+970 SNVFA
-977 KATLKIASDTEA
+977 KLKGAKGATLIAKDGGDA
-989 ITSAAVYSDANTS
+989 NKGYSAAY
-1002 LSNKIIKAGAVFNGT
+1002 KANGT
-1017 KKDDSAIWVV
+1017 TAYGNDAIPAGTTFVHNGTNWV
-1027 DDATK
+1027 ATK
-1032 MLADAD
+1032 